1 MTQGGSGKE
10 KNGQRMHRPRLEAAQ
25 KPPYDGINGNGRP
38 LSRNFRKMN
47 TTLKDRLIRHLEDGH
62 YEPQSKSE
70 LARALNVD
78 SRQKQD
84 FRALVDQLE
93 EEGRLVR
100 LQKGRYALKRER
112 RNLVHGMIR
121 ILRSGKILF
130 LPKKEDPAAAA
141 MGWDLEAIP
150 ELELKPNH
158 LGTALDGDRVAVRVE
173 RKASRGRRNDR
184 RDRFARPDTGMKAR
198 VEEVTERARSR
209 WLGTFRAGKNKLGRV
224 LGDGIGSPASIELAE
239 KPAME
244 VLPGQLVS
252 VEPVSR
258 GEEKKAPRGKI
269 VEVLGYPDD
278 PHVDMESVIRKYD
291 LPVEFPSP
299 VLREV
304 ETLSKAPSPRELAR
318 REDWTDRTVITID
331 PASAK
336 DFDDAISIKATPQGW
351 TLAVH
356 IADVSHFVKPGSEL
370 DKEAL
375 RRGNSTYLPDRVLPM
390 LPPRLSDDLCSLRP
404 DVVRLTKVCE
414 MKFDK
419 KGKLLGA
426 RFADAF
432 IRSKA
437 RLTYQ
442 EAFTMMKGHDK
453 GEIPSMVREAWK
465 LASILRRNRY
475 AKGALDLDFPE
486 VRAVMDKDGR
496 VTDIITEEYDES
508 HQLIEECMLAANG
521 AVALTLKNKN
531 RPTIYR
537 VHEEPDSAKLFEFGQ
552 LCKLYGH
559 PVHDIGQRQYLNEL
573 MKSIKGTPDE
583 QLLKLALLKSLM
595 RARYDTEPLGHYGL
609 ATPNYCH
616 FTSPIRRYADLVV
629 HRSLDPLL
637 ANPPKGA
644 KGPGSVSRLE
654 EDAEHISETERTS
667 ASAEKDANRMK
678 LFEWLEGQ
686 CFAEHPEVH
695 DALIT
700 ETRPFGVMLEIPRLQ
715 IKGLIK
721 PDQLPGGRWVYEA
734 FANRWKSDHGTV
746 LCAGLRVPVIPV
758 KVDRDQQWA
767 DFTIA
772 SRGERREPEKTGASG
787 KKEKRF
793 TGRKRRPA
801 EGKKAPAKARG
812 KRP

>member
-1 MTQGGSGKE
+1 MMVPMGMGDTF
-10 KNGQRMHRPRLEAAQ
+10 
-25 KPPYDGINGNGRP
+25 
-38 LSRNFRKMN
+38 SRNFRKMN
-47 TTLKDRLIRHLEDGH
+47 HSLKDRLIRHMEDGR

-78 SRQKQD
+78 SRQKLD
-84 FRALVDQLE
+84 FRALVDQME
-93 EEGRLVR
+93 EEGKLVR

-130 LPKKEDPAAAA
+130 LPRKGDPAAAA
-141 MGWDLEAIP
+141 LGWDTEAIP
-150 ELELKPNH
+150 ELELKPNR

-173 RKASRGRRNDR
+173 RKAARGRRNIR
-184 RDRFARPDTGMKAR
+184 RDRFSSPDAGMKAR

-209 WLGTFRAGKNKLGRV
+209 WLGVFRTGKNKPGRV
-224 LGDGIGSPASIELAE
+224 LGDGVSSPSSIELAE

-252 VEPVSR
+252 VEPVTC

-269 VEVLGYPDD
+269 VEVLGYPDE
-278 PHVDMESVIRKYD
+278 PHVDMEAVIRKYG
-291 LPVEFPSP
+291 LSAEFPTS
-299 VLREV
+299 VLREL
-304 ETLSKAPSPRELAR
+304 ETLPQNPSPGELAR
-318 REDWTDRTVITID
+318 RENWTDRTVITID
-331 PASAK
+331 PASAR
-336 DFDDAISIKATPQGW
+336 DFDDAISITATPSGW

-356 IADVSHFVKPGSEL
+356 IADVSHFVRPGGAL
-370 DKEAL
+370 DGEAL

-414 MKFDK
+414 MKFDQ
-419 KGKLLGA
+419 KGKMLRA

-442 EAFTMMKGHDK
+442 EAFAMLKGNDK
-453 GEIPSMVREAWK
+453 GEVPSTVREAWN

-496 VTDIITEEYDES
+496 VTGIITEEYDES
-508 HQLIEECMLAANG
+508 HQLIEECMLAANE
-521 AVALTLKNKN
+521 AVALALKNGN

-537 VHEEPDSAKLFEFGQ
+537 VHEEPDSSKLFEFGQ
-552 LCKLYGH
+552 LCKLYGY

-573 MKSIKGTPDE
+573 MKSIKGSPDE

-629 HRSLDPLL
+629 HRSLNPLL

-644 KGPGSVSRLE
+644 KGAGSAGRLE
-654 EDAEHISETERTS
+654 EDAEHISETERIS

-686 CFAEHPEVH
+686 CYTEHPEVH
-695 DALIT
+695 EALVT
-700 ETRPFGVMLEIPRLQ
+700 ETRHFGVLLEIPRLQ
-715 IKGLIK
+715 IKGLVK
-721 PDQLPGGRWVYEA
+721 PDKLPGGRWVYEA
-734 FANRWKSDHGTV
+734 FASRWKNDHGSV

-758 KVDRDQQWA
+758 KVDREQQWA
-767 DFTIA
+767 DFAIV
-772 SRGERREPEKTGASG
+772 SREKPRQTGKTA
-787 KKEKRF
+787 F
-793 TGRKRRPA
+793 
-801 EGKKAPAKARG
+801 PAKQEKGTSGHGR
-812 KRP
+812 RNR

>member
-1 MTQGGSGKE
+1 MMVPMGMGDTF
-10 KNGQRMHRPRLEAAQ
+10 
-25 KPPYDGINGNGRP
+25 
-38 LSRNFRKMN
+38 SRNFRKMN
-47 TTLKDRLIRHLEDGH
+47 HSLKDRLIRHMEDGR

-78 SRQKQD
+78 SRQKLD
-84 FRALVDQLE
+84 FRALVDQMK
-93 EEGRLVR
+93 EEGKLVR

-130 LPKKEDPAAAA
+130 LPRKGDPAAAA
-141 MGWDLEAIP
+141 LGWDTEAVP
-150 ELELKPNH
+150 ELELKPNR

-173 RKASRGRRNDR
+173 RKAARGRRNIR
-184 RDRFARPDTGMKAR
+184 RDRFSSPDAGMKAR

-209 WLGTFRAGKNKLGRV
+209 WLGVFRTGKNKPGRV
-224 LGDGIGSPASIELAE
+224 LGDGVSSPSSIELAE

-252 VEPVSR
+252 VEPVPC

-269 VEVLGYPDD
+269 VEVLGYPDE
-278 PHVDMESVIRKYD
+278 PHVDMEAVIRKYG
-291 LPVEFPSP
+291 LSAEFPAS
-299 VLREV
+299 VLREL
-304 ETLSKAPSPRELAR
+304 ETLPQNPSPGELAR
-318 REDWTDRTVITID
+318 RENWTDRTVITID
-331 PASAK
+331 PASAR
-336 DFDDAISIKATPQGW
+336 DFDDAISITATPSGW

-356 IADVSHFVKPGSEL
+356 IADVSHFVRPGGAL
-370 DKEAL
+370 DGEAL

-414 MKFDK
+414 MKFDQ
-419 KGKLLGA
+419 KGKMLRA

-442 EAFTMMKGHDK
+442 EAFAMLKGNDK
-453 GEIPSMVREAWK
+453 GEVPSTVREAWN

-496 VTDIITEEYDES
+496 VTGIITEEYDES
-508 HQLIEECMLAANG
+508 HQLIEECMLAANE
-521 AVALTLKNKN
+521 AVALALKNGN

-537 VHEEPDSAKLFEFGQ
+537 VHEEPDSSKLFEFGQ
-552 LCKLYGH
+552 LCKLYGY

-573 MKSIKGTPDE
+573 MKSIKGSPDE

-629 HRSLDPLL
+629 HRSLNPLL

-644 KGPGSVSRLE
+644 KGAGSAGRLE
-654 EDAEHISETERTS
+654 EDAEHISETERIS

-686 CFAEHPEVH
+686 CYTEHPEVH
-695 DALIT
+695 EALVT
-700 ETRPFGVMLEIPRLQ
+700 ETRHFGVLLEIPRLQ
-715 IKGLIK
+715 IKGLVK
-721 PDQLPGGRWVYEA
+721 PDKLPGGRWVYEA
-734 FANRWKSDHGTV
+734 FASRWKNDHGSV

-758 KVDRDQQWA
+758 KVDREQQWA
-767 DFTIA
+767 DFAIV
-772 SRGERREPEKTGASG
+772 SREKPRQTGKTA
-787 KKEKRF
+787 F
-793 TGRKRRPA
+793 
-801 EGKKAPAKARG
+801 PAKQEKGTSGHGR
-812 KRP
+812 RNR

>member
-1 MTQGGSGKE
+1 MGMGDTF
-10 KNGQRMHRPRLEAAQ
+10 
-25 KPPYDGINGNGRP
+25 
-38 LSRNFRKMN
+38 SRNFRKMN
-47 TTLKDRLIRHLEDGH
+47 HSLKDRLIRHMEDGR

-78 SRQKQD
+78 SRQKLD
-84 FRALVDQLE
+84 FRALVDQME
-93 EEGRLVR
+93 EEGKLVR

-130 LPKKEDPAAAA
+130 LPRKGDPAAAA
-141 MGWDLEAIP
+141 LGWDTEAIP
-150 ELELKPNH
+150 ELELKPNR

-173 RKASRGRRNDR
+173 RKAARGRRNIR
-184 RDRFARPDTGMKAR
+184 RDRFSSPDAGMKAR

-209 WLGTFRAGKNKLGRV
+209 WLGVFRTGKNKPGRV
-224 LGDGIGSPASIELAE
+224 LGDGVSSPSSIELAE

-252 VEPVSR
+252 VEPVTC

-269 VEVLGYPDD
+269 VEVLGYPDE
-278 PHVDMESVIRKYD
+278 PHVDMEAVIRKYG
-291 LPVEFPSP
+291 LSAEFPAS
-299 VLREV
+299 VLREL
-304 ETLSKAPSPRELAR
+304 ETLPQNPSPGELAR
-318 REDWTDRTVITID
+318 RENWTDRTVITID
-331 PASAK
+331 PASAR
-336 DFDDAISIKATPQGW
+336 DFDDAISITATPSGW

-356 IADVSHFVKPGSEL
+356 IADVSHFVRPGGAL
-370 DKEAL
+370 DGEAL

-414 MKFDK
+414 MKFDQ
-419 KGKLLGA
+419 KGKMLRA

-442 EAFTMMKGHDK
+442 EAFAMLKGNDK
-453 GEIPSMVREAWK
+453 GEVPSTVREAWN

-496 VTDIITEEYDES
+496 VTGIITEEYDES
-508 HQLIEECMLAANG
+508 HQLIEECMLAANE
-521 AVALTLKNKN
+521 AVALALKNGN

-537 VHEEPDSAKLFEFGQ
+537 VHEEPDSSKLFEFGQ

-573 MKSIKGTPDE
+573 MKSIKGSPDE

-629 HRSLDPLL
+629 HRSLNPLL

-644 KGPGSVSRLE
+644 KGAGSAGRLE
-654 EDAEHISETERTS
+654 EDAEHISETERIS

-686 CFAEHPEVH
+686 CYTEHPEVH
-695 DALIT
+695 EALVT
-700 ETRPFGVMLEIPRLQ
+700 ETRHFGVLLEIPRLQ
-715 IKGLIK
+715 IKGLVK
-721 PDQLPGGRWVYEA
+721 PDKLPGGRWVYEA
-734 FANRWKSDHGTV
+734 FASRWKNDHGSV

-758 KVDRDQQWA
+758 KVDREQQWA
-767 DFTIA
+767 DFAIV
-772 SRGERREPEKTGASG
+772 SREKPRQTGKTA
-787 KKEKRF
+787 F
-793 TGRKRRPA
+793 
-801 EGKKAPAKARG
+801 PAKQEKGISGRG
-812 KRP
+812 RRNR

>member
-1 MTQGGSGKE
+1 MGMGDTF
-10 KNGQRMHRPRLEAAQ
+10 
-25 KPPYDGINGNGRP
+25 
-38 LSRNFRKMN
+38 SRNFRKMN
-47 TTLKDRLIRHLEDGH
+47 HSLKDRLIRHMEDGR

-78 SRQKQD
+78 SRQKLD
-84 FRALVDQLE
+84 FRALVDQME
-93 EEGRLVR
+93 EEGKLVR

-130 LPKKEDPAAAA
+130 LPRKGDPAAAA
-141 MGWDLEAIP
+141 LGWDTEAIP
-150 ELELKPNH
+150 ELELKPNR

-173 RKASRGRRNDR
+173 RKAARGRRNIR
-184 RDRFARPDTGMKAR
+184 RDRFSSPDAGMKAR

-209 WLGTFRAGKNKLGRV
+209 WLGVFRTGKNKPGRV
-224 LGDGIGSPASIELAE
+224 LGDGVSSPSSIELAE

-252 VEPVSR
+252 VEPVTC

-269 VEVLGYPDD
+269 VEVLGYPDE
-278 PHVDMESVIRKYD
+278 PHVDMEAVIRKYG
-291 LPVEFPSP
+291 LSAEFPAS
-299 VLREV
+299 VLREL
-304 ETLSKAPSPRELAR
+304 ETLPQNPSPGELAR
-318 REDWTDRTVITID
+318 RENWTDRTVITID
-331 PASAK
+331 PAGAR
-336 DFDDAISIKATPQGW
+336 DFDDAISITATPSGW

-356 IADVSHFVKPGSEL
+356 IADVSHFVRPGGAL
-370 DKEAL
+370 DGEAL

-414 MKFDK
+414 MKFDQ
-419 KGKLLGA
+419 KGKMLRA

-442 EAFTMMKGHDK
+442 EAFAMLKGNDK
-453 GEIPSMVREAWK
+453 GEVPSTVREAWN

-496 VTDIITEEYDES
+496 VTGIITEEYDES
-508 HQLIEECMLAANG
+508 HQLIEECMLAANE
-521 AVALTLKNKN
+521 AVALALKNGN

-537 VHEEPDSAKLFEFGQ
+537 VHEEPDSSKLFEFGQ

-573 MKSIKGTPDE
+573 MKSIKGSPDE

-629 HRSLDPLL
+629 HRSLNPLL

-644 KGPGSVSRLE
+644 KGAGSAGRLE
-654 EDAEHISETERTS
+654 EDAEHISETERIS

-686 CFAEHPEVH
+686 CYTEHPEVH
-695 DALIT
+695 EALVT
-700 ETRPFGVMLEIPRLQ
+700 ETRHFGVLLEIPRLQ
-715 IKGLIK
+715 IKGLVK
-721 PDQLPGGRWVYEA
+721 PDKLPGGRWVYEA
-734 FANRWKSDHGTV
+734 FASRWKNDHGSV

-758 KVDRDQQWA
+758 KVDREQQWA
-767 DFTIA
+767 DFAIV
-772 SRGERREPEKTGASG
+772 SREKPRQTGKTA
-787 KKEKRF
+787 F
-793 TGRKRRPA
+793 
-801 EGKKAPAKARG
+801 PAKQEKGTSGHGR
-812 KRP
+812 RNR

>member
-1 MTQGGSGKE
+1 MMVPMGMGDTF
-10 KNGQRMHRPRLEAAQ
+10 
-25 KPPYDGINGNGRP
+25 
-38 LSRNFRKMN
+38 SRNFRKMN
-47 TTLKDRLIRHLEDGH
+47 HSLKDRLIRHMEDGR

-78 SRQKQD
+78 SRQKLD
-84 FRALVDQLE
+84 FRALVDQME
-93 EEGRLVR
+93 EEGKLVR

-130 LPKKEDPAAAA
+130 LPRKGDPAAAA
-141 MGWDLEAIP
+141 LGWDTEAIP
-150 ELELKPNH
+150 ELELKPNR

-173 RKASRGRRNDR
+173 RKAARGRRNIR
-184 RDRFARPDTGMKAR
+184 RDRFSSPDAGMKAR

-209 WLGTFRAGKNKLGRV
+209 WLGVFRTGKNKPGRV
-224 LGDGIGSPASIELAE
+224 LGDGVSSPSSIELAE

-252 VEPVSR
+252 VEPVTC
-258 GEEKKAPRGKI
+258 GEEKKATRGKI
-269 VEVLGYPDD
+269 VEVLGYPDE
-278 PHVDMESVIRKYD
+278 PHVDMEAVIRKYG
-291 LPVEFPSP
+291 LSAEFPAS
-299 VLREV
+299 VLREL
-304 ETLSKAPSPRELAR
+304 ETLPQNPSPGELAR
-318 REDWTDRTVITID
+318 RENWTDRTVITID
-331 PASAK
+331 PASAR
-336 DFDDAISIKATPQGW
+336 DFDDAISITATPSGW

-356 IADVSHFVKPGSEL
+356 IADVSHFVRPGGAL
-370 DKEAL
+370 DGEAL

-414 MKFDK
+414 MKFDQ
-419 KGKLLGA
+419 KGKMLRA

-442 EAFTMMKGHDK
+442 EAFAMLKGNDK
-453 GEIPSMVREAWK
+453 GEVPSTVREAWN

-496 VTDIITEEYDES
+496 VTGIITEEYDES
-508 HQLIEECMLAANG
+508 HQLIEECMLAANE
-521 AVALTLKNKN
+521 AVALALKNGN

-537 VHEEPDSAKLFEFGQ
+537 VHEEPDSSKLFEFGQ

-573 MKSIKGTPDE
+573 MKSIKGSPDE

-629 HRSLDPLL
+629 HRSLNPLL
-637 ANPPKGA
+637 ANPPKGS
-644 KGPGSVSRLE
+644 KGAGSAGRLE
-654 EDAEHISETERTS
+654 EDAEHISETERIS

-686 CFAEHPEVH
+686 CYTEHPEVH
-695 DALIT
+695 EALVT
-700 ETRPFGVMLEIPRLQ
+700 ETRHFGVLLEIPRLQ
-715 IKGLIK
+715 IKGLVK
-721 PDQLPGGRWVYEA
+721 PDKLPGGRWVYEA
-734 FANRWKSDHGTV
+734 FASRWKNDHGSV

-758 KVDRDQQWA
+758 KVDREQQWA
-767 DFTIA
+767 DFAIV
-772 SRGERREPEKTGASG
+772 SREKPRQTGKTA
-787 KKEKRF
+787 F
-793 TGRKRRPA
+793 
-801 EGKKAPAKARG
+801 PAKQEKGTSGHGR
-812 KRP
+812 RNR

>member
-1 MTQGGSGKE
+1 MMVPMGMGDTF
-10 KNGQRMHRPRLEAAQ
+10 
-25 KPPYDGINGNGRP
+25 
-38 LSRNFRKMN
+38 SRNFRKMN
-47 TTLKDRLIRHLEDGH
+47 HSLKDRLIRHMEDGR

-78 SRQKQD
+78 SRQKLD
-84 FRALVDQLE
+84 FRALVDQME
-93 EEGRLVR
+93 EEGKLVR

-130 LPKKEDPAAAA
+130 LPRKGDPAAAA
-141 MGWDLEAIP
+141 LGWDTEAIP
-150 ELELKPNH
+150 ELELKPNR

-173 RKASRGRRNDR
+173 RKAARGRRNIR
-184 RDRFARPDTGMKAR
+184 RDRFSSPDAGMKAR

-209 WLGTFRAGKNKLGRV
+209 WLGVFRTGKNKPGRV
-224 LGDGIGSPASIELAE
+224 LGDGVSSPSSIELAE

-252 VEPVSR
+252 VEPVTC

-269 VEVLGYPDD
+269 VEVLGYPDE
-278 PHVDMESVIRKYD
+278 PHVDMEAVIRKYG
-291 LPVEFPSP
+291 LSAEFPAS
-299 VLREV
+299 VLREL
-304 ETLSKAPSPRELAR
+304 ETLPQNPSPGELAR
-318 REDWTDRTVITID
+318 RENWTDRTVITID
-331 PASAK
+331 PASAR
-336 DFDDAISIKATPQGW
+336 DFDDAISITATPSGW

-356 IADVSHFVKPGSEL
+356 IADVSHFVRPGGAL
-370 DKEAL
+370 DGEAL

-414 MKFDK
+414 MKFDQ
-419 KGKLLGA
+419 KGKMLRA

-442 EAFTMMKGHDK
+442 EAFAMLKGNDK
-453 GEIPSMVREAWK
+453 GEVPSTVREAWN

-496 VTDIITEEYDES
+496 VTGIITEEYDES
-508 HQLIEECMLAANG
+508 HQLIEECMLAANE
-521 AVALTLKNKN
+521 AVALALKNGN

-537 VHEEPDSAKLFEFGQ
+537 VHEEPDSSKLFEFGQ
-552 LCKLYGH
+552 LCKLYGY

-573 MKSIKGTPDE
+573 MKSIKGSPDE

-616 FTSPIRRYADLVV
+616 FTRPIRRYADLVV
-629 HRSLDPLL
+629 HRSLNPLL

-644 KGPGSVSRLE
+644 KGAGSAGRLE
-654 EDAEHISETERTS
+654 EDAEHISETERIS

-686 CFAEHPEVH
+686 CYTEHPEVH
-695 DALIT
+695 EALVT
-700 ETRPFGVMLEIPRLQ
+700 ETRHFGVLLEIPRLQ
-715 IKGLIK
+715 IKGLVK
-721 PDQLPGGRWVYEA
+721 PDKLPGGRWVYEA
-734 FANRWKSDHGTV
+734 FASRWKNDHGSV

-758 KVDRDQQWA
+758 KVDREQQWA
-767 DFTIA
+767 DFAIV
-772 SRGERREPEKTGASG
+772 SREKPRQTGKTA
-787 KKEKRF
+787 F
-793 TGRKRRPA
+793 
-801 EGKKAPAKARG
+801 PAKQEKGTSGHGR
-812 KRP
+812 RNR

>member
-1 MTQGGSGKE
+1 MMVSMGMGDTF
-10 KNGQRMHRPRLEAAQ
+10 
-25 KPPYDGINGNGRP
+25 
-38 LSRNFRKMN
+38 SRNFRKMN
-47 TTLKDRLIRHLEDGH
+47 HSLKDRLIRHMEDGR

-78 SRQKQD
+78 SRQKLD
-84 FRALVDQLE
+84 FRALVDQME
-93 EEGRLVR
+93 EEGKLVR

-130 LPKKEDPAAAA
+130 LPRKGDPAAAA
-141 MGWDLEAIP
+141 LGWDTEAIP
-150 ELELKPNH
+150 ELELKPNR
-158 LGTALDGDRVAVRVE
+158 LGTALDGDRVTVRVE
-173 RKASRGRRNDR
+173 RKAARGRRNIR
-184 RDRFARPDTGMKAR
+184 RDRFSSPDAGMKAR

-209 WLGTFRAGKNKLGRV
+209 WLGVFRTGKNKPGRV
-224 LGDGIGSPASIELAE
+224 LGDGVSSPSSIELAE

-252 VEPVSR
+252 VEPVTC

-269 VEVLGYPDD
+269 VEVLGYPDE
-278 PHVDMESVIRKYD
+278 PHVDMEAVIRKYG
-291 LPVEFPSP
+291 LSAECPAS
-299 VLREV
+299 VLREL
-304 ETLSKAPSPRELAR
+304 ETLPQNPSPGELAR

-331 PASAK
+331 PASAR
-336 DFDDAISIKATPQGW
+336 DFDDAISITATPSGW

-356 IADVSHFVKPGSEL
+356 IADVSHFVRPGGAL
-370 DKEAL
+370 DGEAL

-414 MKFDK
+414 MKFDQ
-419 KGKLLGA
+419 KGKMLRA

-442 EAFTMMKGHDK
+442 EAFAMLKGNDK
-453 GEIPSMVREAWK
+453 GEVPSTVREAWN

-496 VTDIITEEYDES
+496 VTGIITEEYDES
-508 HQLIEECMLAANG
+508 HQLIEECMLAANE
-521 AVALTLKNKN
+521 AVALALKNGN

-537 VHEEPDSAKLFEFGQ
+537 VHEEPDSSKLFEFGQ
-552 LCKLYGH
+552 LCKLYGY

-573 MKSIKGTPDE
+573 MKSIKGSPDE

-629 HRSLDPLL
+629 HRSLNPLL

-644 KGPGSVSRLE
+644 KGAGSAGRLE
-654 EDAEHISETERTS
+654 EDAEHISETERIS

-686 CFAEHPEVH
+686 CYTEHPEVH
-695 DALIT
+695 EALVT
-700 ETRPFGVMLEIPRLQ
+700 ETRHFGVLLEIPRLQ
-715 IKGLIK
+715 IKGLVK
-721 PDQLPGGRWVYEA
+721 PDKLPGGRWVYEA
-734 FANRWKSDHGTV
+734 FASRWKNDHGSV

-758 KVDRDQQWA
+758 KVDREQQWA
-767 DFTIA
+767 DFSIV
-772 SRGERREPEKTGASG
+772 SREKPRQTGKTA
-787 KKEKRF
+787 F
-793 TGRKRRPA
+793 
-801 EGKKAPAKARG
+801 PAKQEKGTSGHGR
-812 KRP
+812 RNR

>member
-1 MTQGGSGKE
+1 MMVPMGMGDTF
-10 KNGQRMHRPRLEAAQ
+10 
-25 KPPYDGINGNGRP
+25 
-38 LSRNFRKMN
+38 SRNFRKMN
-47 TTLKDRLIRHLEDGH
+47 HSLKDRLIRHMEDGR

-78 SRQKQD
+78 SRQKLD
-84 FRALVDQLE
+84 FRALVDQME
-93 EEGRLVR
+93 EEGKLVR

-130 LPKKEDPAAAA
+130 LPRKGDPAAAA
-141 MGWDLEAIP
+141 LGWDTEAIP
-150 ELELKPNH
+150 ELELKPNR

-173 RKASRGRRNDR
+173 RKATRGRRNIR
-184 RDRFARPDTGMKAR
+184 RDRFSSPDAGMKAR

-209 WLGTFRAGKNKLGRV
+209 WLGVFRTGKNKPGRV
-224 LGDGIGSPASIELAE
+224 LGDGVSSPSSIELAE

-252 VEPVSR
+252 VEPVTC

-269 VEVLGYPDD
+269 VEVLGYPDE
-278 PHVDMESVIRKYD
+278 PHVDMEAVIRKYG
-291 LPVEFPSP
+291 LSAEFPAS
-299 VLREV
+299 VLREL
-304 ETLSKAPSPRELAR
+304 ETLPQNPSPGELAR
-318 REDWTDRTVITID
+318 RENWTDRTVITID
-331 PASAK
+331 PASAR
-336 DFDDAISIKATPQGW
+336 DFDDAISITATPSGW

-356 IADVSHFVKPGSEL
+356 IADVSHFVRPGGAL
-370 DKEAL
+370 DGEAL

-414 MKFDK
+414 MKFDQ
-419 KGKLLGA
+419 KGKMLRA

-442 EAFTMMKGHDK
+442 EAFAMLKGNDK
-453 GEIPSMVREAWK
+453 GEVPSTVREAWN

-496 VTDIITEEYDES
+496 VTGIITEEYDES
-508 HQLIEECMLAANG
+508 HQLIEECMLAANE
-521 AVALTLKNKN
+521 AVALALKNGN

-537 VHEEPDSAKLFEFGQ
+537 VHEEPDSSKLFEFGQ

-573 MKSIKGTPDE
+573 MKSIKGSPDE

-629 HRSLDPLL
+629 HRSLNPLL
-637 ANPPKGA
+637 ANPPKGS
-644 KGPGSVSRLE
+644 KGAGSAGRLE
-654 EDAEHISETERTS
+654 EDAEHISETERIS

-686 CFAEHPEVH
+686 CYTEHPEVH
-695 DALIT
+695 EALVT
-700 ETRPFGVMLEIPRLQ
+700 ETRHFGVLLEIPRLQ
-715 IKGLIK
+715 IKGLVK
-721 PDQLPGGRWVYEA
+721 PDKLPGGRWVYEA
-734 FANRWKSDHGTV
+734 FASRWKNDHGSV

-758 KVDRDQQWA
+758 KVDREQQWA
-767 DFTIA
+767 DFAIV
-772 SRGERREPEKTGASG
+772 SREKPRQTGKTA
-787 KKEKRF
+787 F
-793 TGRKRRPA
+793 
-801 EGKKAPAKARG
+801 PAKQEKGTSGHGR
-812 KRP
+812 RNR

>member
-1 MTQGGSGKE
+1 MMVSMGMGDTF
-10 KNGQRMHRPRLEAAQ
+10 
-25 KPPYDGINGNGRP
+25 
-38 LSRNFRKMN
+38 SRNFRKMN
-47 TTLKDRLIRHLEDGH
+47 HSLKDRLIRHMEDGR

-78 SRQKQD
+78 SRQKLD
-84 FRALVDQLE
+84 FRALVDQME
-93 EEGRLVR
+93 EEGKLVR

-130 LPKKEDPAAAA
+130 LPRKGDPAAAA
-141 MGWDLEAIP
+141 LGWDTEAIP
-150 ELELKPNH
+150 ELELKPNR
-158 LGTALDGDRVAVRVE
+158 LGNALDGDRVAVRVE
-173 RKASRGRRNDR
+173 RKAARGRRNIR
-184 RDRFARPDTGMKAR
+184 RDRFSSPDAGMKAR

-209 WLGTFRAGKNKLGRV
+209 WLGVFRTGKNKPGRV
-224 LGDGIGSPASIELAE
+224 LGDGVSSPSSIELAE

-252 VEPVSR
+252 VEPVTC

-269 VEVLGYPDD
+269 VEVLGYPDE
-278 PHVDMESVIRKYD
+278 PHVDMEAVIRKYG
-291 LPVEFPSP
+291 LSAEFPAS
-299 VLREV
+299 VLREL
-304 ETLSKAPSPRELAR
+304 ETLPQNPSPGELAR
-318 REDWTDRTVITID
+318 RENWTDRTVITID
-331 PASAK
+331 PASAR
-336 DFDDAISIKATPQGW
+336 DFDDAISITATPSGW

-356 IADVSHFVKPGSEL
+356 IADVSHFVRPGGAL
-370 DKEAL
+370 DGEAL

-414 MKFDK
+414 MKFDQ
-419 KGKLLGA
+419 KGKMLRA

-442 EAFTMMKGHDK
+442 EAFAMLKGNDK
-453 GEIPSMVREAWK
+453 GEVPSTVREAWN

-496 VTDIITEEYDES
+496 VTGIITEEYDES
-508 HQLIEECMLAANG
+508 HQLIEECMLAANE
-521 AVALTLKNKN
+521 AVALALKNGN

-537 VHEEPDSAKLFEFGQ
+537 VHEEPDSSKLFEFGQ
-552 LCKLYGH
+552 LCKLYGY

-573 MKSIKGTPDE
+573 MKSIKGSPDE

-629 HRSLDPLL
+629 HRSLNPLL
-637 ANPPKGA
+637 ANPPKGS
-644 KGPGSVSRLE
+644 KGAGSAGRLE
-654 EDAEHISETERTS
+654 EDAEHISETERIS

-686 CFAEHPEVH
+686 CYTEHPEVH
-695 DALIT
+695 EALVT
-700 ETRPFGVMLEIPRLQ
+700 ETRHFGVLLEIPRLQ
-715 IKGLIK
+715 IKGLVK
-721 PDQLPGGRWVYEA
+721 PDKLPGGRWVYEA
-734 FANRWKSDHGTV
+734 FASRWKNDHGSV

-758 KVDRDQQWA
+758 KVDREQQWA
-767 DFTIA
+767 DFAIV
-772 SRGERREPEKTGASG
+772 SREKPRQTGKTA
-787 KKEKRF
+787 F
-793 TGRKRRPA
+793 
-801 EGKKAPAKARG
+801 PAKQEKGTSGHGR
-812 KRP
+812 RNR

>member
-1 MTQGGSGKE
+1 MMVPMGMGDTF
-10 KNGQRMHRPRLEAAQ
+10 
-25 KPPYDGINGNGRP
+25 
-38 LSRNFRKMN
+38 SRNFRKMN
-47 TTLKDRLIRHLEDGH
+47 HSLKDRLIRHMEDGR

-78 SRQKQD
+78 SRQKLD
-84 FRALVDQLE
+84 FRALVDQME
-93 EEGRLVR
+93 EEGKLVR

-130 LPKKEDPAAAA
+130 LPRKGDPAAAA
-141 MGWDLEAIP
+141 LGWDTEAIP
-150 ELELKPNH
+150 ELELKPNR

-173 RKASRGRRNDR
+173 RKAARGRRNIR
-184 RDRFARPDTGMKAR
+184 RDRFSSPDAGMKAR

-209 WLGTFRAGKNKLGRV
+209 WLGVFRTGKNKPGRV
-224 LGDGIGSPASIELAE
+224 LGDGVSSPSSIELAE

-252 VEPVSR
+252 VEPVTC

-269 VEVLGYPDD
+269 VEVLGYPDE
-278 PHVDMESVIRKYD
+278 PHVDMEAVIRKYG
-291 LPVEFPSP
+291 LSAEFPAS
-299 VLREV
+299 VLREL
-304 ETLSKAPSPRELAR
+304 ETLPQNPSPGELAR
-318 REDWTDRTVITID
+318 RENWTDRTVITID
-331 PASAK
+331 PASAR
-336 DFDDAISIKATPQGW
+336 DFDDAISITATPSGW

-356 IADVSHFVKPGSEL
+356 IADVSHFVKPGGSL
-370 DKEAL
+370 DGEAL

-419 KGKLLGA
+419 KGKMLRA

-442 EAFTMMKGHDK
+442 EAFAMLKGNDK
-453 GEIPSMVREAWK
+453 GEVPSTVREAWN

-496 VTDIITEEYDES
+496 VTGIITEEYDES
-508 HQLIEECMLAANG
+508 HQLIEECMLAANE
-521 AVALTLKNKN
+521 AVALALKNGN

-537 VHEEPDSAKLFEFGQ
+537 VHEEPDSSKLFEFGQ
-552 LCKLYGH
+552 LCKLYGY

-573 MKSIKGTPDE
+573 MKSIKGSPDE

-629 HRSLDPLL
+629 HRSLNPLL

-644 KGPGSVSRLE
+644 KGAGSAGRLE
-654 EDAEHISETERTS
+654 EDAEHISETERIS

-686 CFAEHPEVH
+686 CYTEHPEVH
-695 DALIT
+695 EALVT
-700 ETRPFGVMLEIPRLQ
+700 ETRHFGVLLEIPRLQ
-715 IKGLIK
+715 IKGLVK
-721 PDQLPGGRWVYEA
+721 PDKLPGGRWVYEA
-734 FANRWKSDHGTV
+734 FASRWKNDHGSV

-758 KVDRDQQWA
+758 KVDREQQWA
-767 DFTIA
+767 DFAIV
-772 SRGERREPEKTGASG
+772 SREKPRQTGKTA
-787 KKEKRF
+787 F
-793 TGRKRRPA
+793 
-801 EGKKAPAKARG
+801 PAKQEKGISGRG
-812 KRP
+812 RRNR

>member
-1 MTQGGSGKE
+1 MMVPMGMGDTF
-10 KNGQRMHRPRLEAAQ
+10 
-25 KPPYDGINGNGRP
+25 
-38 LSRNFRKMN
+38 SRNFRKMN
-47 TTLKDRLIRHLEDGH
+47 HSLKDRLIRHMEDGR

-78 SRQKQD
+78 SRQKLD
-84 FRALVDQLE
+84 FRALVDQME
-93 EEGRLVR
+93 EEGKLVR

-130 LPKKEDPAAAA
+130 LPRKGDPAAAA
-141 MGWDLEAIP
+141 LGWDTEAIP
-150 ELELKPNH
+150 ELELKPNR

-173 RKASRGRRNDR
+173 RKAARGRRNIR
-184 RDRFARPDTGMKAR
+184 RDRFSSPDAGMKAR

-209 WLGTFRAGKNKLGRV
+209 WLGVFRTGKNKPGRV
-224 LGDGIGSPASIELAE
+224 LGDGVSSPSSIELAE

-252 VEPVSR
+252 VEPVTC

-269 VEVLGYPDD
+269 VEVLGYPDE
-278 PHVDMESVIRKYD
+278 PHVDMEAVIRKYG
-291 LPVEFPSP
+291 LSAEFPAS
-299 VLREV
+299 VLRKL
-304 ETLSKAPSPRELAR
+304 ETLPQNPSPGELAR
-318 REDWTDRTVITID
+318 RENWTDRTVITID
-331 PASAK
+331 PASAR
-336 DFDDAISIKATPQGW
+336 DFDDAISITATPSGW

-356 IADVSHFVKPGSEL
+356 IADVSHFVRPGGAL
-370 DKEAL
+370 DGEAL

-414 MKFDK
+414 MKFDQ
-419 KGKLLGA
+419 KGKMLRA

-442 EAFTMMKGHDK
+442 EAFAMLKGNDK
-453 GEIPSMVREAWK
+453 GEVPSTVREAWN

-496 VTDIITEEYDES
+496 VTGIITEEYDES
-508 HQLIEECMLAANG
+508 HQLIEECMLAANE
-521 AVALTLKNKN
+521 AVALALKNGN

-537 VHEEPDSAKLFEFGQ
+537 VHEEPDSSKLFEFGQ
-552 LCKLYGH
+552 LCKLYGY

-573 MKSIKGTPDE
+573 MKSIKGSPDE

-629 HRSLDPLL
+629 HRSLNPLL

-644 KGPGSVSRLE
+644 KGAGSAGRLE
-654 EDAEHISETERTS
+654 EDAEHISETERIS

-686 CFAEHPEVH
+686 CYTEHPEVH
-695 DALIT
+695 EALVT
-700 ETRPFGVMLEIPRLQ
+700 ETRHFGVLLEIPRLQ
-715 IKGLIK
+715 IKGLVK
-721 PDQLPGGRWVYEA
+721 PDKLPGGRWVYEA
-734 FANRWKSDHGTV
+734 FASRWKNDHGSV

-758 KVDRDQQWA
+758 KVDREQQWA
-767 DFTIA
+767 DFAIV
-772 SRGERREPEKTGASG
+772 SREKPRQTGKTA
-787 KKEKRF
+787 F
-793 TGRKRRPA
+793 
-801 EGKKAPAKARG
+801 PAKQEKGTSGHGR
-812 KRP
+812 RNR

>member
-1 MTQGGSGKE
+1 MMVSMGMGDTF
-10 KNGQRMHRPRLEAAQ
+10 
-25 KPPYDGINGNGRP
+25 
-38 LSRNFRKMN
+38 SRNFRKMN
-47 TTLKDRLIRHLEDGH
+47 HSLKDRLIRHMEDGR

-78 SRQKQD
+78 SRQKLD
-84 FRALVDQLE
+84 FRALVDQME
-93 EEGRLVR
+93 EEGKLVR

-130 LPKKEDPAAAA
+130 LPRKGDPAAAA
-141 MGWDLEAIP
+141 LGWDTEAIP
-150 ELELKPNH
+150 ELELKPNR

-173 RKASRGRRNDR
+173 RKAARGRRNIR
-184 RDRFARPDTGMKAR
+184 RDRFSSPDAGMKAR

-209 WLGTFRAGKNKLGRV
+209 WLGVFRTGKNKPGRV
-224 LGDGIGSPASIELAE
+224 LGDGVSSPSSIELAE

-252 VEPVSR
+252 VEPVTC

-269 VEVLGYPDD
+269 VEVLGYPDE
-278 PHVDMESVIRKYD
+278 PHVDMEAVIRKYG
-291 LPVEFPSP
+291 LSAEFPAS
-299 VLREV
+299 VLREL
-304 ETLSKAPSPRELAR
+304 ETLTQNPSPGELAR
-318 REDWTDRTVITID
+318 RENWTDRTVITID
-331 PASAK
+331 PASAR
-336 DFDDAISIKATPQGW
+336 DFDDAISITATPSGW

-356 IADVSHFVKPGSEL
+356 IADVSHFVRPGGAL
-370 DKEAL
+370 DGEAL

-414 MKFDK
+414 MKFDQ
-419 KGKLLGA
+419 KGKMLRA

-442 EAFTMMKGHDK
+442 EAFAMLKGNDK
-453 GEIPSMVREAWK
+453 GEVPSTVREAWN

-486 VRAVMDKDGR
+486 VRAVMNKDGR
-496 VTDIITEEYDES
+496 VTGIITEEYDES
-508 HQLIEECMLAANG
+508 HQLIEECMLAANE
-521 AVALTLKNKN
+521 AVALALKNGN

-537 VHEEPDSAKLFEFGQ
+537 VHEEPDSSKLFEFGQ

-573 MKSIKGTPDE
+573 MKSIKGSPDE

-629 HRSLDPLL
+629 HRSLNPLL
-637 ANPPKGA
+637 ANPPKGS
-644 KGPGSVSRLE
+644 KGAGSAGRLE
-654 EDAEHISETERTS
+654 EDAEHISETERIS

-686 CFAEHPEVH
+686 CYTEHPEVH
-695 DALIT
+695 EALVT
-700 ETRPFGVMLEIPRLQ
+700 ETRHFGVLLEIPRLQ
-715 IKGLIK
+715 IKGLVK
-721 PDQLPGGRWVYEA
+721 PDKLPGGRWVYEA
-734 FANRWKSDHGTV
+734 FASRWKNDHGSV

-758 KVDRDQQWA
+758 KVDREQQWA
-767 DFTIA
+767 DFAIV
-772 SRGERREPEKTGASG
+772 SREKPRQTGKTA
-787 KKEKRF
+787 F
-793 TGRKRRPA
+793 
-801 EGKKAPAKARG
+801 PAKQEKGTSGHGR
-812 KRP
+812 RNR

>member
-1 MTQGGSGKE
+1 MMVSMGMGDTF
-10 KNGQRMHRPRLEAAQ
+10 
-25 KPPYDGINGNGRP
+25 
-38 LSRNFRKMN
+38 SRNFRKMN
-47 TTLKDRLIRHLEDGH
+47 HSLKDRLIRHMEDGR

-78 SRQKQD
+78 SRQKLD
-84 FRALVDQLE
+84 FRALVDQME
-93 EEGRLVR
+93 EEGKLVR

-130 LPKKEDPAAAA
+130 LPRKGDPAAAA
-141 MGWDLEAIP
+141 LGWDTEAIP
-150 ELELKPNH
+150 ELELKPNR
-158 LGTALDGDRVAVRVE
+158 LGTALDGDRVTVRVE
-173 RKASRGRRNDR
+173 RKAARGRRNIR
-184 RDRFARPDTGMKAR
+184 RDRFSSPDAGMKAR

-209 WLGTFRAGKNKLGRV
+209 WLGVFRTGKNKPGRV
-224 LGDGIGSPASIELAE
+224 LGDGVSSPSSIELAE

-252 VEPVSR
+252 VEPVTC

-269 VEVLGYPDD
+269 VEVLGYPDE
-278 PHVDMESVIRKYD
+278 PHVDMEAVIRKYG
-291 LPVEFPSP
+291 LSAEFPAS
-299 VLREV
+299 VLREL
-304 ETLSKAPSPRELAR
+304 ETLPQNPSPGELAR
-318 REDWTDRTVITID
+318 RENWTDRTVITID
-331 PASAK
+331 PASAR
-336 DFDDAISIKATPQGW
+336 DFDDAISITATPSGW

-356 IADVSHFVKPGSEL
+356 IADVSHFVRPGGAL
-370 DKEAL
+370 DGEAL

-414 MKFDK
+414 MKFDQ
-419 KGKLLGA
+419 KGKMLRA

-442 EAFTMMKGHDK
+442 EAFAMLKGNDK
-453 GEIPSMVREAWK
+453 GEVPSTVREAWN

-496 VTDIITEEYDES
+496 VTGIITEEYDES
-508 HQLIEECMLAANG
+508 HQLIEECMLAANE
-521 AVALTLKNKN
+521 AVALALKNGN

-552 LCKLYGH
+552 LCRLYGH

-573 MKSIKGTPDE
+573 MKSIKGSPDE

-629 HRSLDPLL
+629 HRSLNPLL

-644 KGPGSVSRLE
+644 KGAGSAGRLE
-654 EDAEHISETERTS
+654 EDAEHISETERIS

-678 LFEWLEGQ
+678 LFEWLEGK
-686 CFAEHPEVH
+686 CYTEHPEVH
-695 DALIT
+695 EALVT
-700 ETRPFGVMLEIPRLQ
+700 ETRHFGVLLEIPRLQ
-715 IKGLIK
+715 IKGLVK
-721 PDQLPGGRWVYEA
+721 PDKLPGGRWVYEA
-734 FANRWKSDHGTV
+734 FASRWKNDHGSV

-758 KVDRDQQWA
+758 KVDREQQWA
-767 DFTIA
+767 DFAIV
-772 SRGERREPEKTGASG
+772 SREKPRQTGKTA
-787 KKEKRF
+787 F
-793 TGRKRRPA
+793 
-801 EGKKAPAKARG
+801 PAKQEKGTSGHGR
-812 KRP
+812 RNR

>member
-1 MTQGGSGKE
+1 MMVSMGMGDTF
-10 KNGQRMHRPRLEAAQ
+10 
-25 KPPYDGINGNGRP
+25 
-38 LSRNFRKMN
+38 SRNFRKMN
-47 TTLKDRLIRHLEDGH
+47 HSLKDRLIRHMEDGR

-78 SRQKQD
+78 SRQKLD
-84 FRALVDQLE
+84 FRALVDQME
-93 EEGRLVR
+93 EEGKLVR

-130 LPKKEDPAAAA
+130 LPRKGDPAAAA
-141 MGWDLEAIP
+141 LGWDTEAIP
-150 ELELKPNH
+150 ELELKPNR
-158 LGTALDGDRVAVRVE
+158 LGNALDGDRVAVRVE
-173 RKASRGRRNDR
+173 RKAARGRRNIR
-184 RDRFARPDTGMKAR
+184 RDRFSSPDAGMKAR

-209 WLGTFRAGKNKLGRV
+209 WLGVFRTGKNKPGRV
-224 LGDGIGSPASIELAE
+224 LGDGVSSPSSIELAE

-252 VEPVSR
+252 VEPVTC

-269 VEVLGYPDD
+269 VEVLGYPDE
-278 PHVDMESVIRKYD
+278 PHVDMEAVIRKYG
-291 LPVEFPSP
+291 LSAEFPAS
-299 VLREV
+299 VLREL
-304 ETLSKAPSPRELAR
+304 ETLPQNPSPGELAR
-318 REDWTDRTVITID
+318 RENWTDRTVITID
-331 PASAK
+331 PASAR
-336 DFDDAISIKATPQGW
+336 DFDDAISITATPSGW

-356 IADVSHFVKPGSEL
+356 IADVSHFVRPGGAL
-370 DKEAL
+370 DGEAL
-375 RRGNSTYLPDRVLPM
+375 RRGNSTYLPDRVLPI

-414 MKFDK
+414 MKFDQ
-419 KGKLLGA
+419 KGKMLRA

-442 EAFTMMKGHDK
+442 EAFAMLKGNDK
-453 GEIPSMVREAWK
+453 GEVPSTVREAWN

-496 VTDIITEEYDES
+496 VTGIITEEYDES
-508 HQLIEECMLAANG
+508 HQLIEECMLAANE
-521 AVALTLKNKN
+521 AVALALKNGN

-537 VHEEPDSAKLFEFGQ
+537 VHEEPDSSKLFEFGQ
-552 LCKLYGH
+552 LCKLYGY

-573 MKSIKGTPDE
+573 MKSIKGSPDE

-629 HRSLDPLL
+629 HRSLNPLL

-644 KGPGSVSRLE
+644 KGAGSAGRLE
-654 EDAEHISETERTS
+654 EDAEHISETERIS

-686 CFAEHPEVH
+686 CYTEHPEVH
-695 DALIT
+695 EALVT
-700 ETRPFGVMLEIPRLQ
+700 ETRHFGVLLEIPRFQ
-715 IKGLIK
+715 IKGLVK
-721 PDQLPGGRWVYEA
+721 PDKLPGGRWVYEA
-734 FANRWKSDHGTV
+734 FASRWKNDHGSV

-758 KVDRDQQWA
+758 KVDREQQWA
-767 DFTIA
+767 DFAIV
-772 SRGERREPEKTGASG
+772 SREKPRQTGKTA
-787 KKEKRF
+787 F
-793 TGRKRRPA
+793 
-801 EGKKAPAKARG
+801 PAKQEKGTSGHGR
-812 KRP
+812 RNR

>member
-1 MTQGGSGKE
+1 MG
-10 KNGQRMHRPRLEAAQ
+10 M
-25 KPPYDGINGNGRP
+25 GNSF
-38 LSRNFRKMN
+38 SRNFRKMN
-47 TTLKDRLIRHLEDGH
+47 NSLKDRLIRHMEDGH

-78 SRQKQD
+78 SRQKLD
-84 FRALVDQLE
+84 FRALVDQME
-93 EEGRLVR
+93 EEGKLVR

-130 LPKKEDPAAAA
+130 LPRKEDPAATAL
-141 MGWDLEAIP
+141 GWDTEAVP

-173 RKASRGRRNDR
+173 RKAARGRRNIR
-184 RDRFARPDTGMKAR
+184 RNRFSSPDADMKAR

-209 WLGTFRAGKNKLGRV
+209 WLGVFRTGKNKPGRV
-224 LGDGIGSPASIELAE
+224 LGDGVSSPSSIELAE

-252 VEPVSR
+252 VEPITC

-269 VEVLGYPDD
+269 VEVLGYPDE
-278 PHVDMESVIRKYD
+278 PHVDMEAVIRKYG
-291 LPVEFPSP
+291 LSVEFPAS
-299 VLREV
+299 VLREL
-304 ETLSKAPSPRELAR
+304 ETLPQTPSPGELAR

-331 PASAK
+331 PASAR
-336 DFDDAISIKATPQGW
+336 DFDDAISITATPSGW

-356 IADVSHFVKPGSEL
+356 IADVSHFVKPGGSL
-370 DKEAL
+370 DGEAL
-375 RRGNSTYLPDRVLPM
+375 RRGNSTYLPDRVLLM

-419 KGKLLGA
+419 KGKMLRA

-442 EAFTMMKGHDK
+442 EAFAMLKGNDK
-453 GEIPSMVREAWK
+453 GEVPSTVREAWN

-496 VTDIITEEYDES
+496 VTGIITEEYDES
-508 HQLIEECMLAANG
+508 HQLIEECMLAANE
-521 AVALTLKNKN
+521 AVALALKNGN

-552 LCKLYGH
+552 LCRLYGH

-573 MKSIKGTPDE
+573 MKSIKGSPDE

-629 HRSLDPLL
+629 HRSLNPLL

-644 KGPGSVSRLE
+644 KGAGSTGRLE
-654 EDAEHISETERTS
+654 EDAEHISETERIS

-686 CFAEHPEVH
+686 CYADHPEVH
-695 DALIT
+695 EALVT
-700 ETRPFGVMLEIPRLQ
+700 ETRHFGVLLEIPRLQ
-715 IKGLIK
+715 IKGLVK
-721 PDQLPGGRWVYEA
+721 SDKLPGGRWVYEA
-734 FANRWKSDHGTV
+734 FASRWQNDHGSV

-758 KVDRDQQWA
+758 KVDREQQWA
-767 DFTIA
+767 DFAIV
-772 SRGERREPEKTGASG
+772 SREKPRQTGKTA
-787 KKEKRF
+787 F
-793 TGRKRRPA
+793 
-801 EGKKAPAKARG
+801 PAKQEKGISGRG
-812 KRP
+812 RRNR

>member
-1 MTQGGSGKE
+1 MMVPMGMGDTF
-10 KNGQRMHRPRLEAAQ
+10 
-25 KPPYDGINGNGRP
+25 
-38 LSRNFRKMN
+38 SRNFRKMN
-47 TTLKDRLIRHLEDGH
+47 HSLKDRLIRHMEDGR

-78 SRQKQD
+78 SRQKLD
-84 FRALVDQLE
+84 FRALVDQME
-93 EEGRLVR
+93 EEGKLVR

-130 LPKKEDPAAAA
+130 LPRKGDPAAAA
-141 MGWDLEAIP
+141 LGWDTEAIP
-150 ELELKPNH
+150 ELELKPNR

-173 RKASRGRRNDR
+173 RKTAKGRRNIR
-184 RDRFARPDTGMKAR
+184 RDRFSSPDAGMKAR

-209 WLGTFRAGKNKLGRV
+209 WLGVFRTGKNKPGRV
-224 LGDGIGSPASIELAE
+224 LGDGVSSPSSIELAE

-252 VEPVSR
+252 VEPVTC

-269 VEVLGYPDD
+269 VEVLGYPDE
-278 PHVDMESVIRKYD
+278 PHVDMEAVIRKYG
-291 LPVEFPSP
+291 LSAEFPAS
-299 VLREV
+299 VLREL
-304 ETLSKAPSPRELAR
+304 ETLPQNPSPGELAR
-318 REDWTDRTVITID
+318 RENWTDRTVITID
-331 PASAK
+331 PASAR
-336 DFDDAISIKATPQGW
+336 DFDDAISITATPSGW

-356 IADVSHFVKPGSEL
+356 IADVSHFVRPGGAL
-370 DKEAL
+370 DGEAL

-414 MKFDK
+414 MKFDQ
-419 KGKLLGA
+419 KGKMLRA

-442 EAFTMMKGHDK
+442 EAFAMLKGNDK
-453 GEIPSMVREAWK
+453 GEVPSTVREAWN

-496 VTDIITEEYDES
+496 VTGIITEEYDES
-508 HQLIEECMLAANG
+508 HQLIEECMLAANE
-521 AVALTLKNKN
+521 AVALALKNGN

-552 LCKLYGH
+552 LCRLYGH
-559 PVHDIGQRQYLNEL
+559 PVHDIDQRQYLNEL
-573 MKSIKGTPDE
+573 MKSIKGSPDE

-629 HRSLDPLL
+629 HRSLNPLL

-644 KGPGSVSRLE
+644 KGAGSAGRLE
-654 EDAEHISETERTS
+654 EDAEHISETERIS

-686 CFAEHPEVH
+686 CYTEHPEVH
-695 DALIT
+695 EALVT
-700 ETRPFGVMLEIPRLQ
+700 ETRHFGVLLEIPRLQ
-715 IKGLIK
+715 IKGLVK
-721 PDQLPGGRWVYEA
+721 PDKLPGGRWVYEA
-734 FANRWKSDHGTV
+734 FASRWKNDHGSV

-758 KVDRDQQWA
+758 KVDREQQWA
-767 DFTIA
+767 DFAIV
-772 SRGERREPEKTGASG
+772 SREKPRQTGKTA
-787 KKEKRF
+787 F
-793 TGRKRRPA
+793 
-801 EGKKAPAKARG
+801 PAKQEKGTSGHGR
-812 KRP
+812 RNR

>member
-1 MTQGGSGKE
+1 MMVPMEMGDTF
-10 KNGQRMHRPRLEAAQ
+10 
-25 KPPYDGINGNGRP
+25 
-38 LSRNFRKMN
+38 SRNFRKMN
-47 TTLKDRLIRHLEDGH
+47 HSLKDRLIRHMEDGR

-78 SRQKQD
+78 SRQKLD
-84 FRALVDQLE
+84 FRALVDQME
-93 EEGRLVR
+93 EEGKLVR

-130 LPKKEDPAAAA
+130 LPRKGDPAAAA
-141 MGWDLEAIP
+141 LGWDTEAIP
-150 ELELKPNH
+150 ELELKPNR
-158 LGTALDGDRVAVRVE
+158 LGNALDGDRVAVRVE
-173 RKASRGRRNDR
+173 RKAARGRRNIR
-184 RDRFARPDTGMKAR
+184 RDRFSSPDAGMKAR

-209 WLGTFRAGKNKLGRV
+209 WLGVFRTGKNKPGRV
-224 LGDGIGSPASIELAE
+224 LGDGVSSPSSIELAE

-252 VEPVSR
+252 VEPVTC

-269 VEVLGYPDD
+269 VEVLGYPDE
-278 PHVDMESVIRKYD
+278 PHVDMEAVIRKYG
-291 LPVEFPSP
+291 LSAEFPAS
-299 VLREV
+299 VLREL
-304 ETLSKAPSPRELAR
+304 ETLPQNPSPGELAR
-318 REDWTDRTVITID
+318 RENWTDRTVITID
-331 PASAK
+331 PASAR
-336 DFDDAISIKATPQGW
+336 DFDDAISITATPSGW

-356 IADVSHFVKPGSEL
+356 IADVSHFVRPGGAL
-370 DKEAL
+370 DGEAL

-414 MKFDK
+414 MKFDQ
-419 KGKLLGA
+419 KGKMLRA

-442 EAFTMMKGHDK
+442 EAFAMLKGNDK
-453 GEIPSMVREAWK
+453 GEVPSTVREAWN

-496 VTDIITEEYDES
+496 VTGIITEEYDES
-508 HQLIEECMLAANG
+508 HQLIEECMLAANE
-521 AVALTLKNKN
+521 AVALALKNGN

-537 VHEEPDSAKLFEFGQ
+537 VHEEPDSSKLFEFGQ
-552 LCKLYGH
+552 LCKLYGY

-573 MKSIKGTPDE
+573 MKSIKGSPDE

-616 FTSPIRRYADLVV
+616 FTSPIRRYAGLVV
-629 HRSLDPLL
+629 HRSLNPLL

-644 KGPGSVSRLE
+644 KGAGSAGRLE
-654 EDAEHISETERTS
+654 EDAEHISETERIS

-686 CFAEHPEVH
+686 CYTEHPEVH
-695 DALIT
+695 EALVT
-700 ETRPFGVMLEIPRLQ
+700 ETRHFGVLLEIPRLQ
-715 IKGLIK
+715 IKGLVK
-721 PDQLPGGRWVYEA
+721 PDKLPGGRWVYEA
-734 FANRWKSDHGTV
+734 FASRWKNDHGSV

-758 KVDRDQQWA
+758 KVDREQQWA
-767 DFTIA
+767 DFAIV
-772 SRGERREPEKTGASG
+772 SREKPRQTGKTA
-787 KKEKRF
+787 F
-793 TGRKRRPA
+793 
-801 EGKKAPAKARG
+801 PAKQEKGTSGHGR
-812 KRP
+812 RNR

>member
-1 MTQGGSGKE
+1 MMVPMGMGDTF
-10 KNGQRMHRPRLEAAQ
+10 
-25 KPPYDGINGNGRP
+25 
-38 LSRNFRKMN
+38 SRNFRKMN
-47 TTLKDRLIRHLEDGH
+47 HSLKDRLIRHMEDGR

-78 SRQKQD
+78 SRQKLD
-84 FRALVDQLE
+84 FRALVDQME
-93 EEGRLVR
+93 EEGKLVR

-130 LPKKEDPAAAA
+130 LPRKGDPAAAA
-141 MGWDLEAIP
+141 LGWDTEAIP
-150 ELELKPNH
+150 ELELKPNR

-173 RKASRGRRNDR
+173 RKAARGRRNIR
-184 RDRFARPDTGMKAR
+184 RDRFSSPDAGMKAR

-209 WLGTFRAGKNKLGRV
+209 WLGVFRTGKNKPGRV
-224 LGDGIGSPASIELAE
+224 LGDGVSSPSSIELAE

-252 VEPVSR
+252 VEPVTC

-269 VEVLGYPDD
+269 VEVLGYPDE
-278 PHVDMESVIRKYD
+278 PHVDMEAVIRKYG
-291 LPVEFPSP
+291 LSAEFPAS
-299 VLREV
+299 VLREL
-304 ETLSKAPSPRELAR
+304 ETLPQNPSPGELAR
-318 REDWTDRTVITID
+318 RENWTDRTVITID
-331 PASAK
+331 PASAR
-336 DFDDAISIKATPQGW
+336 DFDDAISITATPSGW

-356 IADVSHFVKPGSEL
+356 IADVSHFVRPGGAL
-370 DKEAL
+370 DGEAL

-414 MKFDK
+414 MKFDQ
-419 KGKLLGA
+419 KGKMLRA

-442 EAFTMMKGHDK
+442 EAFAMLKGNDK
-453 GEIPSMVREAWK
+453 GEVPSTVREAWN

-496 VTDIITEEYDES
+496 VTGIITEEYDES
-508 HQLIEECMLAANG
+508 HQLIEECMLAANE
-521 AVALTLKNKN
+521 AVALALKNGN

-537 VHEEPDSAKLFEFGQ
+537 VHEEPDCSKLFEFGQ
-552 LCKLYGH
+552 LCKFYGY

-573 MKSIKGTPDE
+573 MKSIKGSPDE

-629 HRSLDPLL
+629 HRSLNPLL

-644 KGPGSVSRLE
+644 KGAGSAGRLE
-654 EDAEHISETERTS
+654 EDAEHISETERIS

-686 CFAEHPEVH
+686 CYTEHPEVH
-695 DALIT
+695 EALVT
-700 ETRPFGVMLEIPRLQ
+700 ETRHFGVLLEIPRLQ
-715 IKGLIK
+715 IKGLVK
-721 PDQLPGGRWVYEA
+721 PDKLPGGRWVYEA
-734 FANRWKSDHGTV
+734 FASRWKNDHGSV

-758 KVDRDQQWA
+758 KVDREQQWA
-767 DFTIA
+767 DFAIV
-772 SRGERREPEKTGASG
+772 SREKPRQTGKTA
-787 KKEKRF
+787 F
-793 TGRKRRPA
+793 
-801 EGKKAPAKARG
+801 PAKQEKGTSGHGR
-812 KRP
+812 RNR

>member
-1 MTQGGSGKE
+1 MMVSMGMGDTF
-10 KNGQRMHRPRLEAAQ
+10 
-25 KPPYDGINGNGRP
+25 
-38 LSRNFRKMN
+38 SRNFRKMN
-47 TTLKDRLIRHLEDGH
+47 HSLKDRLIRHMEDGR

-78 SRQKQD
+78 SRQKLD
-84 FRALVDQLE
+84 FRALVDQME
-93 EEGRLVR
+93 EEGKLVR

-130 LPKKEDPAAAA
+130 LPRKGDPAAAA
-141 MGWDLEAIP
+141 LGWDTEAIP
-150 ELELKPNH
+150 ELELKPNR
-158 LGTALDGDRVAVRVE
+158 LGTALDGDRVTVRVE
-173 RKASRGRRNDR
+173 RKAARGRRNIR
-184 RDRFARPDTGMKAR
+184 RDRFSSPDAGMKAR

-209 WLGTFRAGKNKLGRV
+209 WLGVFRTGKNKPGRV
-224 LGDGIGSPASIELAE
+224 LGDGVSSPSSIELAE

-252 VEPVSR
+252 VEPVTC

-269 VEVLGYPDD
+269 VEVLGYPDE
-278 PHVDMESVIRKYD
+278 PHVDMEAVIRKYG
-291 LPVEFPSP
+291 LSAEFPAS
-299 VLREV
+299 VLREL
-304 ETLSKAPSPRELAR
+304 ETLPQNPSPGELAR

-331 PASAK
+331 PASAR
-336 DFDDAISIKATPQGW
+336 DFDDAISITATPSGW

-356 IADVSHFVKPGSEL
+356 IADVSHFVRPGGAL
-370 DKEAL
+370 DGEAL

-414 MKFDK
+414 MKFDQ
-419 KGKLLGA
+419 KGKMLRA

-442 EAFTMMKGHDK
+442 EAFAMLKGNDK
-453 GEIPSMVREAWK
+453 GEVPSTVREAWN

-496 VTDIITEEYDES
+496 VTGIITEEYDES
-508 HQLIEECMLAANG
+508 HQLIEECMLAANE
-521 AVALTLKNKN
+521 AVALALKNGN

-537 VHEEPDSAKLFEFGQ
+537 VHEEPDSSKLFEFGQ
-552 LCKLYGH
+552 LCKLYGY

-573 MKSIKGTPDE
+573 MKSIKGSPDE

-616 FTSPIRRYADLVV
+616 FTSPTRRYADLVV
-629 HRSLDPLL
+629 HRSLNPLL

-644 KGPGSVSRLE
+644 KGAGSAGRLE
-654 EDAEHISETERTS
+654 EDAEHISETERIS

-686 CFAEHPEVH
+686 CYTEHPEVH
-695 DALIT
+695 EALVT
-700 ETRPFGVMLEIPRLQ
+700 ETRHFGVLLEIPRLQ
-715 IKGLIK
+715 IKGLVK
-721 PDQLPGGRWVYEA
+721 PDKLPGGRWVYEA
-734 FANRWKSDHGTV
+734 FASRWKNDHGSV

-758 KVDRDQQWA
+758 KVDREQQWA
-767 DFTIA
+767 DFSIV
-772 SRGERREPEKTGASG
+772 SREKPRQTGKTA
-787 KKEKRF
+787 F
-793 TGRKRRPA
+793 
-801 EGKKAPAKARG
+801 PAKQEKGTSGHGR
-812 KRP
+812 RNR

>member
-1 MTQGGSGKE
+1 MMVPMGMGDTF
-10 KNGQRMHRPRLEAAQ
+10 
-25 KPPYDGINGNGRP
+25 
-38 LSRNFRKMN
+38 SRNFRKMN
-47 TTLKDRLIRHLEDGH
+47 HSLKDRLIRHMEDGR

-78 SRQKQD
+78 SRQKLD
-84 FRALVDQLE
+84 FRALVDQME
-93 EEGRLVR
+93 EEGKLVR

-130 LPKKEDPAAAA
+130 LPRKGDPAAAA
-141 MGWDLEAIP
+141 LGWDTEAIP
-150 ELELKPNH
+150 ELELKPNR

-173 RKASRGRRNDR
+173 RKAARGRRNIR
-184 RDRFARPDTGMKAR
+184 RDRFSSPDAGMKAR

-209 WLGTFRAGKNKLGRV
+209 WLGVFRTGKNKPGRV
-224 LGDGIGSPASIELAE
+224 LGDGVSSPSSIELAE

-252 VEPVSR
+252 VEPVTC

-269 VEVLGYPDD
+269 VEVLGYPDE
-278 PHVDMESVIRKYD
+278 PHVDMEAVIRKYG
-291 LPVEFPSP
+291 LSAEFPAS
-299 VLREV
+299 VLREL
-304 ETLSKAPSPRELAR
+304 ETLPQNPSPGELAR
-318 REDWTDRTVITID
+318 RENWTDRTVITID
-331 PASAK
+331 PASAR
-336 DFDDAISIKATPQGW
+336 DFDDAISITATPSGW

-356 IADVSHFVKPGSEL
+356 IADVSHFVRPGGAL
-370 DKEAL
+370 DGEAL

-414 MKFDK
+414 MKFDQ
-419 KGKLLGA
+419 KGKMLRA

-442 EAFTMMKGHDK
+442 EAFAMLKGNDK
-453 GEIPSMVREAWK
+453 GEVPSTVREAWN

-475 AKGALDLDFPE
+475 AKGALDLDFSE

-496 VTDIITEEYDES
+496 VTGIITEEYDES
-508 HQLIEECMLAANG
+508 HQLIEECMLAANE
-521 AVALTLKNKN
+521 AVALALKNGN

-537 VHEEPDSAKLFEFGQ
+537 VHEEPDSSKLFEFGQ
-552 LCKLYGH
+552 LCKLYGY

-573 MKSIKGTPDE
+573 MKSIKGSPDE

-629 HRSLDPLL
+629 HRSLNPLL

-644 KGPGSVSRLE
+644 KGAGSAGRLE
-654 EDAEHISETERTS
+654 EDAEHISETERIS

-686 CFAEHPEVH
+686 CYTEHPEVH
-695 DALIT
+695 EALVT
-700 ETRPFGVMLEIPRLQ
+700 ETRHFGVLLEIPRLQ
-715 IKGLIK
+715 IKGLVK
-721 PDQLPGGRWVYEA
+721 PDKLPGGRWVYEA
-734 FANRWKSDHGTV
+734 FASRWKNDHGSV

-758 KVDRDQQWA
+758 KVDREQQWA
-767 DFTIA
+767 DFAIV
-772 SRGERREPEKTGASG
+772 SREKPRQTGKTA
-787 KKEKRF
+787 F
-793 TGRKRRPA
+793 
-801 EGKKAPAKARG
+801 PAKQEKGTSGHGR
-812 KRP
+812 RNR

>member
-1 MTQGGSGKE
+1 MMVPMGMGDTF
-10 KNGQRMHRPRLEAAQ
+10 
-25 KPPYDGINGNGRP
+25 
-38 LSRNFRKMN
+38 SRNFRKMN
-47 TTLKDRLIRHLEDGH
+47 HSLKDRLIRHMEDGR

-78 SRQKQD
+78 SRQKLD
-84 FRALVDQLE
+84 FRALVDQME
-93 EEGRLVR
+93 EEGKLVR

-130 LPKKEDPAAAA
+130 LPRKGDPAAAA
-141 MGWDLEAIP
+141 LGWDTEAIP
-150 ELELKPNH
+150 ELELKPNR

-173 RKASRGRRNDR
+173 RKAARGRRNIR
-184 RDRFARPDTGMKAR
+184 RDRFSSPDAGMKAR

-209 WLGTFRAGKNKLGRV
+209 WLGVFRTGKNKPGRV
-224 LGDGIGSPASIELAE
+224 LGDGVSSPSSIELAE
-239 KPAME
+239 IPDME

-252 VEPVSR
+252 VEPVTC

-269 VEVLGYPDD
+269 VEVLGYPDE
-278 PHVDMESVIRKYD
+278 PHVDMEAVIRKYG
-291 LPVEFPSP
+291 LSAEFPAS
-299 VLREV
+299 VLREL
-304 ETLSKAPSPRELAR
+304 ETLPQNPSPGELAR
-318 REDWTDRTVITID
+318 RENWTDRTVITID
-331 PASAK
+331 PASAR
-336 DFDDAISIKATPQGW
+336 DFDDAISITATPSGW

-356 IADVSHFVKPGSEL
+356 IADVSHFVRPGGAL
-370 DKEAL
+370 DGEAL

-414 MKFDK
+414 MKFDQ
-419 KGKLLGA
+419 KGKMLRA

-442 EAFTMMKGHDK
+442 EAFAMLKGNDK
-453 GEIPSMVREAWK
+453 GEVPSTVREAWN

-496 VTDIITEEYDES
+496 VTGIITEEYDES
-508 HQLIEECMLAANG
+508 HQLIEECMLAANE
-521 AVALTLKNKN
+521 AVALALKNGN

-537 VHEEPDSAKLFEFGQ
+537 VHEEPDSSKLFEFGQ

-573 MKSIKGTPDE
+573 MKSIKGSPDE

-629 HRSLDPLL
+629 HRSLNPLL
-637 ANPPKGA
+637 ANPPKGS
-644 KGPGSVSRLE
+644 KGAGSAGRLE
-654 EDAEHISETERTS
+654 EDAEHISETERIS

-686 CFAEHPEVH
+686 CYTEHPEVH
-695 DALIT
+695 EALVT
-700 ETRPFGVMLEIPRLQ
+700 ETRHFGVLLEIPRLQ
-715 IKGLIK
+715 IKGLVK
-721 PDQLPGGRWVYEA
+721 PDKLPGGRWVYEA
-734 FANRWKSDHGTV
+734 FASRWKNDHGSV

-758 KVDRDQQWA
+758 KVDREQQWA
-767 DFTIA
+767 DFAIV
-772 SRGERREPEKTGASG
+772 SREKPRQTGKTA
-787 KKEKRF
+787 F
-793 TGRKRRPA
+793 
-801 EGKKAPAKARG
+801 PAKQEKGTSGHGR
-812 KRP
+812 RNR

>member
-1 MTQGGSGKE
+1 MMVSMGMGDTF
-10 KNGQRMHRPRLEAAQ
+10 
-25 KPPYDGINGNGRP
+25 
-38 LSRNFRKMN
+38 SRNFRKMN
-47 TTLKDRLIRHLEDGH
+47 HSLKDRLIRHMEDGR

-70 LARALNVD
+70 LARALNLD
-78 SRQKQD
+78 SRQKLD
-84 FRALVDQLE
+84 FRALVDQME
-93 EEGRLVR
+93 EEGKLVR

-130 LPKKEDPAAAA
+130 LPRKGDPAAAA
-141 MGWDLEAIP
+141 LGWDTEAIP
-150 ELELKPNH
+150 ELELKPNR

-173 RKASRGRRNDR
+173 RKAARGRRNIR
-184 RDRFARPDTGMKAR
+184 RDRFSSPDAGMKAR

-209 WLGTFRAGKNKLGRV
+209 WLGVFRTGKNKPGRV
-224 LGDGIGSPASIELAE
+224 LGDGVSSPSSIELAE

-252 VEPVSR
+252 VEPVTC

-269 VEVLGYPDD
+269 VEVLGYPDE
-278 PHVDMESVIRKYD
+278 PHVDMEAVIRKYG
-291 LPVEFPSP
+291 LSAEFPAS
-299 VLREV
+299 VLREL
-304 ETLSKAPSPRELAR
+304 ETLPQNPSLGELAR
-318 REDWTDRTVITID
+318 RENWTDRTVITID
-331 PASAK
+331 PASAR
-336 DFDDAISIKATPQGW
+336 DFDDAISITATPSGW

-356 IADVSHFVKPGSEL
+356 IADVSHFVRPGGAL
-370 DKEAL
+370 DGEAL

-414 MKFDK
+414 MKFDQ
-419 KGKLLGA
+419 KGKMLRA

-442 EAFTMMKGHDK
+442 EAFAMLKGNDK
-453 GEIPSMVREAWK
+453 GEVPSTVREAWN

-496 VTDIITEEYDES
+496 VTGIITEEYDES
-508 HQLIEECMLAANG
+508 HQLIEECMLAANE
-521 AVALTLKNKN
+521 AVALALKNGN

-537 VHEEPDSAKLFEFGQ
+537 VHEEPDSSKLFEFGQ

-573 MKSIKGTPDE
+573 MKSIKGSPDE

-629 HRSLDPLL
+629 HRSLNPLL

-644 KGPGSVSRLE
+644 KGAGSAGRLE
-654 EDAEHISETERTS
+654 EDAEHISETERIS

-686 CFAEHPEVH
+686 CYTEHPEVH
-695 DALIT
+695 EALVT
-700 ETRPFGVMLEIPRLQ
+700 ETRHFGVLLEIPRLQ
-715 IKGLIK
+715 IKGLVK
-721 PDQLPGGRWVYEA
+721 PDKLPGGRWVYEA
-734 FANRWKSDHGTV
+734 FASRWKNDHGSV

-758 KVDRDQQWA
+758 KVDREQQWA
-767 DFTIA
+767 DFAIV
-772 SRGERREPEKTGASG
+772 SREKPRQTGKTA
-787 KKEKRF
+787 F
-793 TGRKRRPA
+793 
-801 EGKKAPAKARG
+801 PAKQEKGTSGHGR
-812 KRP
+812 RNR

>member
-1 MTQGGSGKE
+1 MMVSMGMGDTF
-10 KNGQRMHRPRLEAAQ
+10 
-25 KPPYDGINGNGRP
+25 
-38 LSRNFRKMN
+38 SRNFRKMN
-47 TTLKDRLIRHLEDGH
+47 HSLKDRLIRHMEDGR

-78 SRQKQD
+78 SRQKLD
-84 FRALVDQLE
+84 FRALVDQME
-93 EEGRLVR
+93 EEGKLVR

-130 LPKKEDPAAAA
+130 LPRKGDPAAAA
-141 MGWDLEAIP
+141 LGWDTEAIP
-150 ELELKPNH
+150 ELELKPNR
-158 LGTALDGDRVAVRVE
+158 LGTALDGDRVTVRVE
-173 RKASRGRRNDR
+173 RKAARGRRNIR
-184 RDRFARPDTGMKAR
+184 RDRFSSPDAGMKAR

-209 WLGTFRAGKNKLGRV
+209 WLGVFRTGKNKPGRV
-224 LGDGIGSPASIELAE
+224 LGDGVSSPSSIELAE

-252 VEPVSR
+252 VEPVTC

-269 VEVLGYPDD
+269 VEVLGYPDE
-278 PHVDMESVIRKYD
+278 PHVDMEAVIRKYG
-291 LPVEFPSP
+291 LSAEFPAS
-299 VLREV
+299 VLREL
-304 ETLSKAPSPRELAR
+304 ETLPQNPSPGELAR
-318 REDWTDRTVITID
+318 RENWTDRTVITID
-331 PASAK
+331 PASAR
-336 DFDDAISIKATPQGW
+336 DFDDAISITATPSGW

-356 IADVSHFVKPGSEL
+356 IADVSHFVRPGGAL
-370 DKEAL
+370 DREAL

-414 MKFDK
+414 MKFDQ
-419 KGKLLGA
+419 KGKMLRA

-442 EAFTMMKGHDK
+442 EAFAMLKGNDK
-453 GEIPSMVREAWK
+453 GEVPSTVREAWN

-496 VTDIITEEYDES
+496 VTGIITEEYDES
-508 HQLIEECMLAANG
+508 HQLIEECMLAANE
-521 AVALTLKNKN
+521 AVALALKNGN

-552 LCKLYGH
+552 LCRLYGH

-573 MKSIKGTPDE
+573 MKSIKGSPDE

-629 HRSLDPLL
+629 HRSLNPLL

-644 KGPGSVSRLE
+644 KGAGSAGRLE
-654 EDAEHISETERTS
+654 EDAEHISETERIS

-686 CFAEHPEVH
+686 CYTEHPEVH
-695 DALIT
+695 EALVT
-700 ETRPFGVMLEIPRLQ
+700 ETRHFGVLLEIPRLQ
-715 IKGLIK
+715 IKGLVK
-721 PDQLPGGRWVYEA
+721 PDKLPGGRWVYEA
-734 FANRWKSDHGTV
+734 FASRWKNDHGSV

-758 KVDRDQQWA
+758 KVDREQQWA
-767 DFTIA
+767 DFAIV
-772 SRGERREPEKTGASG
+772 SREKPRQTGKTA
-787 KKEKRF
+787 F
-793 TGRKRRPA
+793 
-801 EGKKAPAKARG
+801 PAKQEKGTSGHGR
-812 KRP
+812 RNR

>member
-1 MTQGGSGKE
+1 MMVPMGMGDTF
-10 KNGQRMHRPRLEAAQ
+10 
-25 KPPYDGINGNGRP
+25 
-38 LSRNFRKMN
+38 SRNFRKMN
-47 TTLKDRLIRHLEDGH
+47 HSLKDRLIRHMEDGR

-78 SRQKQD
+78 SRQKLD
-84 FRALVDQLE
+84 FRALVDQME
-93 EEGRLVR
+93 EEGKLVR

-130 LPKKEDPAAAA
+130 LPRKGDPAAAA
-141 MGWDLEAIP
+141 LGWDTEAIP
-150 ELELKPNH
+150 ELELKPNR

-173 RKASRGRRNDR
+173 RKAARGRRNIR
-184 RDRFARPDTGMKAR
+184 RDRFSSPDAGMKAR

-209 WLGTFRAGKNKLGRV
+209 WLGVFRTGKNKPGRV
-224 LGDGIGSPASIELAE
+224 LGDGVSSPSSIELAE

-252 VEPVSR
+252 VEPVTC

-269 VEVLGYPDD
+269 VEVLGYPDE
-278 PHVDMESVIRKYD
+278 PHVDMEAVIRKYG
-291 LPVEFPSP
+291 LSAEFPAS
-299 VLREV
+299 VLREL
-304 ETLSKAPSPRELAR
+304 ETLPQNPSPGELAR
-318 REDWTDRTVITID
+318 RENWTDRTVITID
-331 PASAK
+331 PASAR
-336 DFDDAISIKATPQGW
+336 DFDDAISITATPSGW

-356 IADVSHFVKPGSEL
+356 IADVSHFVRPGGAL
-370 DKEAL
+370 DGEAL

-414 MKFDK
+414 MKFDQ
-419 KGKLLGA
+419 KGKMLRA

-442 EAFTMMKGHDK
+442 EAFAMLKGNDK
-453 GEIPSMVREAWK
+453 GEVPSTVREAWN

-496 VTDIITEEYDES
+496 VTGIITEEYDES
-508 HQLIEECMLAANG
+508 HQLIEECMLAANE
-521 AVALTLKNKN
+521 AVALALKNGN

-537 VHEEPDSAKLFEFGQ
+537 VHEEPDSSKLFEFGQ

-573 MKSIKGTPDE
+573 MKSIKGSPDE

-629 HRSLDPLL
+629 HRSLNPLL
-637 ANPPKGA
+637 ANPPKGS
-644 KGPGSVSRLE
+644 KGAGSAGRLE
-654 EDAEHISETERTS
+654 EDAEHISETERIS

-686 CFAEHPEVH
+686 CYTEHPEVH
-695 DALIT
+695 EALVT
-700 ETRPFGVMLEIPRLQ
+700 ETRHFGVLLEIPRLQ
-715 IKGLIK
+715 IKGLVK
-721 PDQLPGGRWVYEA
+721 PDKLPGGRWVYEA
-734 FANRWKSDHGTV
+734 FASRWKNDHGSV

-758 KVDRDQQWA
+758 KVDREQQWA
-767 DFTIA
+767 DFAIVL
-772 SRGERREPEKTGASG
+772 REKPRQTGKTA
-787 KKEKRF
+787 F
-793 TGRKRRPA
+793 
-801 EGKKAPAKARG
+801 PAKQEKGTSGHGR
-812 KRP
+812 RNR

>member
-1 MTQGGSGKE
+1 MGMGDTF
-10 KNGQRMHRPRLEAAQ
+10 
-25 KPPYDGINGNGRP
+25 
-38 LSRNFRKMN
+38 SRNFRKMN
-47 TTLKDRLIRHLEDGH
+47 HSLKDRLIRHMEDGR

-78 SRQKQD
+78 SRQKLD
-84 FRALVDQLE
+84 FRALVDQME
-93 EEGRLVR
+93 EEGKLVR

-130 LPKKEDPAAAA
+130 LPRKGDPAAAA
-141 MGWDLEAIP
+141 LGWDTEAIP
-150 ELELKPNH
+150 ELELKPNR

-173 RKASRGRRNDR
+173 RKAARGRRNIR
-184 RDRFARPDTGMKAR
+184 RDRFSSPDAGMKAR

-209 WLGTFRAGKNKLGRV
+209 WLGVFRTGKNKPGRV
-224 LGDGIGSPASIELAE
+224 LGDGVSSPSSIELAE

-252 VEPVSR
+252 VEPVTC

-269 VEVLGYPDD
+269 VEVLGYPDE
-278 PHVDMESVIRKYD
+278 PHVDMEAVIRKYG
-291 LPVEFPSP
+291 LSAEFPAS
-299 VLREV
+299 VLREL
-304 ETLSKAPSPRELAR
+304 ETLPQNPSPGELAL
-318 REDWTDRTVITID
+318 RENWTDRTVITID
-331 PASAK
+331 PASAR
-336 DFDDAISIKATPQGW
+336 DFDDAISITATPSGW

-356 IADVSHFVKPGSEL
+356 IADVSHFVRPGGAL
-370 DKEAL
+370 DGEAL

-414 MKFDK
+414 MKFDQ
-419 KGKLLGA
+419 KGKMLRA

-442 EAFTMMKGHDK
+442 EAFAMLKGNDK
-453 GEIPSMVREAWK
+453 GEVPSTVREAWN

-496 VTDIITEEYDES
+496 VTGIITEEYDES
-508 HQLIEECMLAANG
+508 HQLIEECMLAANE
-521 AVALTLKNKN
+521 AVALALKNGN

-537 VHEEPDSAKLFEFGQ
+537 VHEEPDSSKLFEFGQ
-552 LCKLYGH
+552 LCKLYGY

-573 MKSIKGTPDE
+573 MKSIKGSPDE

-629 HRSLDPLL
+629 HRSLNPLL

-644 KGPGSVSRLE
+644 KGAGSAGRLE
-654 EDAEHISETERTS
+654 EDAEHISETERIS

-686 CFAEHPEVH
+686 CYTEHPEVH
-695 DALIT
+695 EALVT
-700 ETRPFGVMLEIPRLQ
+700 ETRHFGVLLEIPRLQ
-715 IKGLIK
+715 IKGLVK
-721 PDQLPGGRWVYEA
+721 PDKLPGGRWVYEA
-734 FANRWKSDHGTV
+734 FASRWKNDHGSV

-758 KVDRDQQWA
+758 KVDREQQWA
-767 DFTIA
+767 DFAIV
-772 SRGERREPEKTGASG
+772 SREKPRQTGKTA
-787 KKEKRF
+787 F
-793 TGRKRRPA
+793 
-801 EGKKAPAKARG
+801 PAKQEKGTSGHGR
-812 KRP
+812 RNR

>member
-1 MTQGGSGKE
+1 MMVSMGMGDTF
-10 KNGQRMHRPRLEAAQ
+10 
-25 KPPYDGINGNGRP
+25 
-38 LSRNFRKMN
+38 SRNFRKMN
-47 TTLKDRLIRHLEDGH
+47 HSLKDRLIRHMEDGR

-78 SRQKQD
+78 SRQKLD
-84 FRALVDQLE
+84 FRALVDQME
-93 EEGRLVR
+93 EEGKLVR

-130 LPKKEDPAAAA
+130 LPRKGDPAAAA
-141 MGWDLEAIP
+141 LGWDTEAIP
-150 ELELKPNH
+150 ELELKPNR

-173 RKASRGRRNDR
+173 RKTAKGRRNIR
-184 RDRFARPDTGMKAR
+184 RDRFSSPDAGMKAR

-209 WLGTFRAGKNKLGRV
+209 WLGVFRTGKNKPGRV
-224 LGDGIGSPASIELAE
+224 LGDGVSSPSSIELAE

-252 VEPVSR
+252 VEPVTC

-269 VEVLGYPDD
+269 VEVLGYPDE
-278 PHVDMESVIRKYD
+278 PHVDMKAVIRKYG
-291 LPVEFPSP
+291 LSAEFPAA
-299 VLREV
+299 VLREL
-304 ETLSKAPSPRELAR
+304 ETLPQNPSPGELAR

-331 PASAK
+331 PASAR
-336 DFDDAISIKATPQGW
+336 DFDDAIFITATPSGW

-356 IADVSHFVKPGSEL
+356 IADVSHFVRPGGAL
-370 DKEAL
+370 DGEAL

-414 MKFDK
+414 MKFDQ
-419 KGKLLGA
+419 KGKMLRA

-442 EAFTMMKGHDK
+442 EAFTMLKGNDK
-453 GEIPSMVREAWK
+453 GEVPSTVREAWN

-486 VRAVMDKDGR
+486 VRAVMDKNGR
-496 VTDIITEEYDES
+496 VTGIITEEYDES
-508 HQLIEECMLAANG
+508 HQLIEECMLAANE
-521 AVALTLKNKN
+521 AVALALKNGN

-537 VHEEPDSAKLFEFGQ
+537 VHEEPDSSKLFEFGQ

-573 MKSIKGTPDE
+573 MKSIKDSPDE

-629 HRSLDPLL
+629 HRSLNPLL
-637 ANPPKGA
+637 SNPPKGA
-644 KGPGSVSRLE
+644 KGAGSAGRLE
-654 EDAEHISETERTS
+654 EDAEHISETERIS
-667 ASAEKDANRMK
+667 ASAEKDANRIK

-686 CFAEHPEVH
+686 CYTDHPEVH
-695 DALIT
+695 EALVT
-700 ETRPFGVMLEIPRLQ
+700 ETRHFGVLLEIPRLQ
-715 IKGLIK
+715 IKGLVK
-721 PDQLPGGRWVYEA
+721 PDKLPGGRWVYEA
-734 FANRWKSDHGTV
+734 FASRWKNDHGSV

-758 KVDRDQQWA
+758 KVDREQQWA
-767 DFTIA
+767 DFAIV
-772 SRGERREPEKTGASG
+772 SREKPRQTEKTAFPA
-787 KKEKRF
+787 KQEKR
-793 TGRKRRPA
+793 TSGRGRRN
-801 EGKKAPAKARG
+801 R
-812 KRP
+812 

>member
-1 MTQGGSGKE
+1 MMVPMGMGDTF
-10 KNGQRMHRPRLEAAQ
+10 
-25 KPPYDGINGNGRP
+25 
-38 LSRNFRKMN
+38 SRNFRKMN
-47 TTLKDRLIRHLEDGH
+47 HSLKDRLIRHMEDGR

-78 SRQKQD
+78 SRQKLD
-84 FRALVDQLE
+84 FRALVDQME
-93 EEGRLVR
+93 EEGKLVR

-130 LPKKEDPAAAA
+130 LPRKGDPAAAA
-141 MGWDLEAIP
+141 LGWDTEAIP
-150 ELELKPNH
+150 ELELKPNR

-173 RKASRGRRNDR
+173 RKAARGRRNIR
-184 RDRFARPDTGMKAR
+184 RDRFSSPDAGMKAR

-209 WLGTFRAGKNKLGRV
+209 WLGVFRTGKNKPGRV
-224 LGDGIGSPASIELAE
+224 LGDGVSSPSSIELAE

-252 VEPVSR
+252 VEPITC

-269 VEVLGYPDD
+269 VEVLGYPDE
-278 PHVDMESVIRKYD
+278 PHVDMEAVIRKYG
-291 LPVEFPSP
+291 LSAEFPAS
-299 VLREV
+299 VLREL
-304 ETLSKAPSPRELAR
+304 ETLPQNPSPGELAR

-331 PASAK
+331 PASAR
-336 DFDDAISIKATPQGW
+336 DFDDAISITATPSGW

-356 IADVSHFVKPGSEL
+356 IADVSHFVRPGGAL
-370 DKEAL
+370 DGEAL

-414 MKFDK
+414 MKFDQ
-419 KGKLLGA
+419 KGKMLRA

-442 EAFTMMKGHDK
+442 EAFAMLKGNDK
-453 GEIPSMVREAWK
+453 GEVPSTVREAWN
-465 LASILRRNRY
+465 LASILRHNRY

-496 VTDIITEEYDES
+496 VTGIITEEYDES
-508 HQLIEECMLAANG
+508 HQLIEECMLAANE
-521 AVALTLKNKN
+521 AVALALKNGN

-537 VHEEPDSAKLFEFGQ
+537 VHEEPDSSKLFEFGQ

-573 MKSIKGTPDE
+573 MKSIKGSPDE

-629 HRSLDPLL
+629 HRSLNPLL

-644 KGPGSVSRLE
+644 KGAGSAGRLE
-654 EDAEHISETERTS
+654 EDAEHISETERIS

-686 CFAEHPEVH
+686 CYTEHPEVH
-695 DALIT
+695 EALVT
-700 ETRPFGVMLEIPRLQ
+700 ETRHFGVLLEIPRLQ
-715 IKGLIK
+715 IKGLVK
-721 PDQLPGGRWVYEA
+721 PDKLPGGRWVYEA
-734 FANRWKSDHGTV
+734 FASRWKNDHGSV

-758 KVDRDQQWA
+758 KVDREQQWA
-767 DFTIA
+767 DFAIV
-772 SRGERREPEKTGASG
+772 SREKPRQTGKTA
-787 KKEKRF
+787 F
-793 TGRKRRPA
+793 
-801 EGKKAPAKARG
+801 PAKQEKGISGRG
-812 KRP
+812 RRNH

>member
-1 MTQGGSGKE
+1 MMVSMGMGDTF
-10 KNGQRMHRPRLEAAQ
+10 
-25 KPPYDGINGNGRP
+25 
-38 LSRNFRKMN
+38 SRNFRKMN
-47 TTLKDRLIRHLEDGH
+47 HSLKDRLIRHMEDGR

-78 SRQKQD
+78 SRQKLD
-84 FRALVDQLE
+84 FRALVDQME
-93 EEGRLVR
+93 EEGKLVR

-130 LPKKEDPAAAA
+130 LPRKGDPAAAA
-141 MGWDLEAIP
+141 LGWDTEAIP
-150 ELELKPNH
+150 ELELKPNR
-158 LGTALDGDRVAVRVE
+158 LGNALDGDRVAVRVE
-173 RKASRGRRNDR
+173 RKAARGRRNIR
-184 RDRFARPDTGMKAR
+184 RDRFSSPDAGMKAR
-198 VEEVTERARSR
+198 VEEVTERARSH
-209 WLGTFRAGKNKLGRV
+209 WLGVFRTGKNKPGRV
-224 LGDGIGSPASIELAE
+224 LGDGVSSPSSIELAE

-252 VEPVSR
+252 VEPVTC

-269 VEVLGYPDD
+269 VEVLGYPDE
-278 PHVDMESVIRKYD
+278 PHVDMEAVIRKYG
-291 LPVEFPSP
+291 LSAEFPAS
-299 VLREV
+299 VLREL
-304 ETLSKAPSPRELAR
+304 ETLPQNPSPGELAR
-318 REDWTDRTVITID
+318 RENWTDRTVITID
-331 PASAK
+331 PASAR
-336 DFDDAISIKATPQGW
+336 DFDDAISITATPSGW

-356 IADVSHFVKPGSEL
+356 IADVSHFVRPGGAL
-370 DKEAL
+370 DGEAL

-414 MKFDK
+414 MKFDQ
-419 KGKLLGA
+419 KGKMLRA

-442 EAFTMMKGHDK
+442 EAFAMLKGNDK
-453 GEIPSMVREAWK
+453 GEVPSTVREAWN

-496 VTDIITEEYDES
+496 VTGIITEEYDES
-508 HQLIEECMLAANG
+508 HQLIEECMLAANE
-521 AVALTLKNKN
+521 AVALALKNGN

-537 VHEEPDSAKLFEFGQ
+537 VHEEPDSSKLFEFGQ
-552 LCKLYGH
+552 LCKLYGY

-573 MKSIKGTPDE
+573 MKSIKGSPDE

-629 HRSLDPLL
+629 HRSLNPLL

-644 KGPGSVSRLE
+644 KGAGSAGRLE
-654 EDAEHISETERTS
+654 EDAEHISETERIS

-686 CFAEHPEVH
+686 CYTEHPEVH
-695 DALIT
+695 EALVT
-700 ETRPFGVMLEIPRLQ
+700 ETRHFGVLLEIPRFQ
-715 IKGLIK
+715 IKGLVK
-721 PDQLPGGRWVYEA
+721 PDKLPGGRWVYEA
-734 FANRWKSDHGTV
+734 FASRWKNDHGSV

-758 KVDRDQQWA
+758 KVDREQQWA
-767 DFTIA
+767 DFAIV
-772 SRGERREPEKTGASG
+772 SREKPRQTGKTA
-787 KKEKRF
+787 F
-793 TGRKRRPA
+793 
-801 EGKKAPAKARG
+801 PAKQEKGTSGHGR
-812 KRP
+812 RNR

>member
-1 MTQGGSGKE
+1 MG
-10 KNGQRMHRPRLEAAQ
+10 M
-25 KPPYDGINGNGRP
+25 GNSF
-38 LSRNFRKMN
+38 SRNFRKMN
-47 TTLKDRLIRHLEDGH
+47 NSLKDRLIRHMEDGH

-78 SRQKQD
+78 SRQKLD
-84 FRALVDQLE
+84 FRALVDQME
-93 EEGRLVR
+93 EEGKLVR

-130 LPKKEDPAAAA
+130 LPRKEDPAATAL
-141 MGWDLEAIP
+141 GWDTEAVP
-150 ELELKPNH
+150 ELELKPDH

-173 RKASRGRRNDR
+173 RKAARGRRNIR
-184 RDRFARPDTGMKAR
+184 RNRFSSPDADMKAR

-209 WLGTFRAGKNKLGRV
+209 WLGVFRTGKNKPGRV
-224 LGDGIGSPASIELAE
+224 LGDGVSSPSSIELAE

-252 VEPVSR
+252 VEPITC

-269 VEVLGYPDD
+269 VEVLGYPDE
-278 PHVDMESVIRKYD
+278 PHVDMEAVIRKYG
-291 LPVEFPSP
+291 LSVEFPAS
-299 VLREV
+299 VLREL
-304 ETLSKAPSPRELAR
+304 ETLPQTPSPGELAR

-331 PASAK
+331 PASAR
-336 DFDDAISIKATPQGW
+336 DFDDAISITATPSGW

-356 IADVSHFVKPGSEL
+356 IADVSHFVKPGGSL
-370 DKEAL
+370 DGEAL

-414 MKFDK
+414 MKFDQ
-419 KGKLLGA
+419 KGKMLRA

-442 EAFTMMKGHDK
+442 EAFAMLKGNDK
-453 GEIPSMVREAWK
+453 GEVPSTVREAWN

-496 VTDIITEEYDES
+496 VTGIITEEYDES
-508 HQLIEECMLAANG
+508 HQLIEECMLAANE
-521 AVALTLKNKN
+521 AVALALKNGN

-552 LCKLYGH
+552 LCRLYGH

-573 MKSIKGTPDE
+573 MKSIKGSPDE

-629 HRSLDPLL
+629 HRSLNPLL
-637 ANPPKGA
+637 ASPPKGA
-644 KGPGSVSRLE
+644 KGAGSTGRLE
-654 EDAEHISETERTS
+654 EDAEHISETERIS

-678 LFEWLEGQ
+678 LFEWLEDQ
-686 CFAEHPEVH
+686 CYADHPEVH
-695 DALIT
+695 EALVT
-700 ETRPFGVMLEIPRLQ
+700 ETRHFGVLLEIPRLQ
-715 IKGLIK
+715 IKGLVK
-721 PDQLPGGRWVYEA
+721 PDKLPGGRWVYEA
-734 FANRWKSDHGTV
+734 FASRWKNDHGSV

-758 KVDRDQQWA
+758 KVDREQQWA
-767 DFTIA
+767 DFAIV
-772 SRGERREPEKTGASG
+772 SREKPRQTGKTA
-787 KKEKRF
+787 F
-793 TGRKRRPA
+793 
-801 EGKKAPAKARG
+801 PAKQEKGISGRG
-812 KRP
+812 RRNR

>member
-1 MTQGGSGKE
+1 MG
-10 KNGQRMHRPRLEAAQ
+10 M
-25 KPPYDGINGNGRP
+25 GNSF
-38 LSRNFRKMN
+38 SRNFRKMN
-47 TTLKDRLIRHLEDGH
+47 NSLKDRLIRHMEDGH
-62 YEPQSKSE
+62 YEPQSTSE

-78 SRQKQD
+78 SRQKLD
-84 FRALVDQLE
+84 FRALVDQME
-93 EEGRLVR
+93 EEGKLVR
-100 LQKGRYALKRER
+100 LQKGRYVLKRER

-130 LPKKEDPAAAA
+130 LPRKGDPAAAA
-141 MGWDLEAIP
+141 LGWDTEAVP

-173 RKASRGRRNDR
+173 RKAARGRRNIR
-184 RDRFARPDTGMKAR
+184 RNRFSSPDADMKAR

-209 WLGTFRAGKNKLGRV
+209 WLGVFRTGKNKPGRV
-224 LGDGIGSPASIELAE
+224 LGDGVSSPSSIELAE

-252 VEPVSR
+252 VEPITC

-269 VEVLGYPDD
+269 VEVLGYPDE
-278 PHVDMESVIRKYD
+278 PHVDMEAVIRKYG
-291 LPVEFPSP
+291 LSVEFPAS
-299 VLREV
+299 VLREL
-304 ETLSKAPSPRELAR
+304 ETLPQTPSPGELAR

-336 DFDDAISIKATPQGW
+336 DFDDAISITATPSGW

-356 IADVSHFVKPGSEL
+356 IADVSHFVKPGGSL
-370 DKEAL
+370 DGEAL

-419 KGKLLGA
+419 KGKMLRA

-442 EAFTMMKGHDK
+442 EAFAMLKGNDK
-453 GEIPSMVREAWK
+453 GEVPSTVREAWN

-496 VTDIITEEYDES
+496 VTGIITEEYDES
-508 HQLIEECMLAANG
+508 HQLIEECMLAANE
-521 AVALTLKNKN
+521 AVALALKNGN

-552 LCKLYGH
+552 LCRLYGH

-573 MKSIKGTPDE
+573 MKSIKGSPDE

-595 RARYDTEPLGHYGL
+595 RARYDTEALGHYGL

-629 HRSLDPLL
+629 HRSLNPLL

-644 KGPGSVSRLE
+644 KGAGSTGRLE
-654 EDAEHISETERTS
+654 EDAEHISETERIS

-686 CFAEHPEVH
+686 CYADHPEVH
-695 DALIT
+695 EALVT
-700 ETRPFGVMLEIPRLQ
+700 ETRHFGVLLEIPRLQ
-715 IKGLIK
+715 IKGLVK
-721 PDQLPGGRWVYEA
+721 PDKLPGGRWVYEA
-734 FANRWKSDHGTV
+734 FASRWKNDHGSV

-758 KVDRDQQWA
+758 KVDREQQWA
-767 DFTIA
+767 DFAIV
-772 SRGERREPEKTGASG
+772 SREKPRQTGKTA
-787 KKEKRF
+787 F
-793 TGRKRRPA
+793 
-801 EGKKAPAKARG
+801 PAKQEKGISGRG
-812 KRP
+812 RRNR

>member
-1 MTQGGSGKE
+1 MMVPMGMGDTF
-10 KNGQRMHRPRLEAAQ
+10 
-25 KPPYDGINGNGRP
+25 
-38 LSRNFRKMN
+38 SRNFRKMN
-47 TTLKDRLIRHLEDGH
+47 HSLKDRLIRHMEDGR

-78 SRQKQD
+78 SRQKLD
-84 FRALVDQLE
+84 FRALVDQME
-93 EEGRLVR
+93 EEGKLVR

-130 LPKKEDPAAAA
+130 LPRKGDPAAAA
-141 MGWDLEAIP
+141 LGWDTEAIP
-150 ELELKPNH
+150 ELELKPNR

-173 RKASRGRRNDR
+173 RKAARGRRNIR
-184 RDRFARPDTGMKAR
+184 RDRFSSPDAGMKAR

-209 WLGTFRAGKNKLGRV
+209 WLGVFRTGKNKPGRV
-224 LGDGIGSPASIELAE
+224 LGDGVSSPSSIELAE

-252 VEPVSR
+252 VEPVTC

-269 VEVLGYPDD
+269 VEVLGYPDE
-278 PHVDMESVIRKYD
+278 PHVDMEAVIRKYG
-291 LPVEFPSP
+291 LSAEFPAS
-299 VLREV
+299 VLREL
-304 ETLSKAPSPRELAR
+304 ETLPQNPSPGELAR
-318 REDWTDRTVITID
+318 RENWTDRTVITID
-331 PASAK
+331 PASAR
-336 DFDDAISIKATPQGW
+336 DFDDAISITATPSGW

-356 IADVSHFVKPGSEL
+356 IADVSHFVRPGGAL
-370 DKEAL
+370 DGEAL

-414 MKFDK
+414 MKFDQ
-419 KGKLLGA
+419 KGKMLRA

-442 EAFTMMKGHDK
+442 EAFAMLKGNDK
-453 GEIPSMVREAWK
+453 GEVPSTVREAWN

-496 VTDIITEEYDES
+496 VTGIITEEYDES
-508 HQLIEECMLAANG
+508 HQLIEECMLAANE
-521 AVALTLKNKN
+521 AVALALKNGN

-537 VHEEPDSAKLFEFGQ
+537 GHEEPDSSKLFEFGQ
-552 LCKLYGH
+552 LCKLYGY

-573 MKSIKGTPDE
+573 MKSIKGSPDE

-629 HRSLDPLL
+629 HRSLNPLL

-644 KGPGSVSRLE
+644 KGAGSAGRLE
-654 EDAEHISETERTS
+654 EDAEHISETERIS

-686 CFAEHPEVH
+686 CYTEHPEVH
-695 DALIT
+695 EALVT
-700 ETRPFGVMLEIPRLQ
+700 ETRHFGVLLEIPRLQ
-715 IKGLIK
+715 IKGLVK
-721 PDQLPGGRWVYEA
+721 PDKLPGGRWVYEA
-734 FANRWKSDHGTV
+734 FASRWKNDHGSV

-758 KVDRDQQWA
+758 KVDREQQWA
-767 DFTIA
+767 DFAIV
-772 SRGERREPEKTGASG
+772 SREKPRQTGKTA
-787 KKEKRF
+787 F
-793 TGRKRRPA
+793 
-801 EGKKAPAKARG
+801 PAKQEKGTSGHGR
-812 KRP
+812 RNR

>member
-1 MTQGGSGKE
+1 MMVPMGMGDTF
-10 KNGQRMHRPRLEAAQ
+10 
-25 KPPYDGINGNGRP
+25 
-38 LSRNFRKMN
+38 SRNFRKMN
-47 TTLKDRLIRHLEDGH
+47 HSLKDRLIRHMEDGR

-78 SRQKQD
+78 SRQKLD
-84 FRALVDQLE
+84 FRALVDQME
-93 EEGRLVR
+93 EEGKLVR

-130 LPKKEDPAAAA
+130 LPRKGDPAAAA
-141 MGWDLEAIP
+141 LGWDTEAIP
-150 ELELKPNH
+150 ELELKPNR
-158 LGTALDGDRVAVRVE
+158 LGTALDGDRVTVRVE
-173 RKASRGRRNDR
+173 RKAARGRRNIR
-184 RDRFARPDTGMKAR
+184 RDRFSSPDAGMKAR

-209 WLGTFRAGKNKLGRV
+209 WLGVFRTGKNKPGRV
-224 LGDGIGSPASIELAE
+224 LGDGVSSPSSIELAE

-252 VEPVSR
+252 VEPITC

-269 VEVLGYPDD
+269 VEVLGYPDE
-278 PHVDMESVIRKYD
+278 PHVDMEAVIRKYG
-291 LPVEFPSP
+291 LSAEFPAS
-299 VLREV
+299 VLREL
-304 ETLSKAPSPRELAR
+304 ETLPQNPSPGELAR
-318 REDWTDRTVITID
+318 RENWTDRTVITID
-331 PASAK
+331 PASAR
-336 DFDDAISIKATPQGW
+336 DFDDAISITATPSGW

-356 IADVSHFVKPGSEL
+356 IADVSHFVKPGGSL
-370 DKEAL
+370 DGEAL

-414 MKFDK
+414 MKFDQ
-419 KGKLLGA
+419 KGKMLRA

-442 EAFTMMKGHDK
+442 EAFAMLKGNDK
-453 GEIPSMVREAWK
+453 GEVPSTVREAWN

-496 VTDIITEEYDES
+496 VTGIITEEYDES
-508 HQLIEECMLAANG
+508 HQLIEECMLAANE
-521 AVALTLKNKN
+521 AVALALKNGN

-537 VHEEPDSAKLFEFGQ
+537 VHEEPDSSKLFEFGQ
-552 LCKLYGH
+552 LCKLYGY

-573 MKSIKGTPDE
+573 MKSIKGSPDE

-629 HRSLDPLL
+629 HRSLNPLL

-644 KGPGSVSRLE
+644 KGAGSAGRLE
-654 EDAEHISETERTS
+654 EDAEHISETERIS

-686 CFAEHPEVH
+686 CYTEHPEVH
-695 DALIT
+695 EALVT
-700 ETRPFGVMLEIPRLQ
+700 ETRHFGVLLEIPRLQ
-715 IKGLIK
+715 IKGLVK
-721 PDQLPGGRWVYEA
+721 PDKLPGGRWVYEA
-734 FANRWKSDHGTV
+734 FASRWKNDHGSV

-758 KVDRDQQWA
+758 KVDREQQWA
-767 DFTIA
+767 DFAIV
-772 SRGERREPEKTGASG
+772 SREKPRQTGKTA
-787 KKEKRF
+787 F
-793 TGRKRRPA
+793 
-801 EGKKAPAKARG
+801 PAKQEKGTSGHGR
-812 KRP
+812 RNR

>member
-1 MTQGGSGKE
+1 MMVPMGMGDTF
-10 KNGQRMHRPRLEAAQ
+10 
-25 KPPYDGINGNGRP
+25 
-38 LSRNFRKMN
+38 SRNFRKMN
-47 TTLKDRLIRHLEDGH
+47 HSLKDRLIRHMEDGR

-78 SRQKQD
+78 SRQKLD
-84 FRALVDQLE
+84 FRALVDQME
-93 EEGRLVR
+93 EEGKLVR

-130 LPKKEDPAAAA
+130 LPRKGDPAAAA
-141 MGWDLEAIP
+141 LGWDTEAIP
-150 ELELKPNH
+150 ELELKPNR

-173 RKASRGRRNDR
+173 RKAARGRRNIR
-184 RDRFARPDTGMKAR
+184 RDRFSSPDAGMKAR

-209 WLGTFRAGKNKLGRV
+209 WLGVFRTGKNKPGRV
-224 LGDGIGSPASIELAE
+224 LGDGVSSPSSIELAE

-252 VEPVSR
+252 VEPVTC

-269 VEVLGYPDD
+269 VEVLGYPDE
-278 PHVDMESVIRKYD
+278 PHVDMEAVIRKYG
-291 LPVEFPSP
+291 LSAEFPAS
-299 VLREV
+299 VLREL
-304 ETLSKAPSPRELAR
+304 ETLPQNPSPGELAR
-318 REDWTDRTVITID
+318 RENWTDRTVITID
-331 PASAK
+331 PASAR
-336 DFDDAISIKATPQGW
+336 DFDDAISITATPSGW

-356 IADVSHFVKPGSEL
+356 IADVSHFVRPGGAL
-370 DKEAL
+370 DGEAL

-414 MKFDK
+414 MKFDQ
-419 KGKLLGA
+419 KGKMLRA

-442 EAFTMMKGHDK
+442 EAFAMLKGNDK
-453 GEIPSMVREAWK
+453 GEVPSTVREAWN

-496 VTDIITEEYDES
+496 VTGIITEEYDES
-508 HQLIEECMLAANG
+508 HQLIEECMLAANE
-521 AVALTLKNKN
+521 AVALALKNGN

-537 VHEEPDSAKLFEFGQ
+537 VHEEPDSSKLFEFGQ
-552 LCKLYGH
+552 LCKLYGY

-573 MKSIKGTPDE
+573 MKSIKGSPDE

-629 HRSLDPLL
+629 HRSLNPLL

-644 KGPGSVSRLE
+644 KGAGSAGRLE
-654 EDAEHISETERTS
+654 EDTEHISETERIS

-686 CFAEHPEVH
+686 CYTEHPEVH
-695 DALIT
+695 EALVT
-700 ETRPFGVMLEIPRLQ
+700 ETRHFGVLLEIPRLQ
-715 IKGLIK
+715 IKGLVK
-721 PDQLPGGRWVYEA
+721 PDKLPGGRWVYEA
-734 FANRWKSDHGTV
+734 FASRWKNDHGSV

-758 KVDRDQQWA
+758 KVDREQQWA
-767 DFTIA
+767 DFAIV
-772 SRGERREPEKTGASG
+772 SREKPRQTGKTA
-787 KKEKRF
+787 F
-793 TGRKRRPA
+793 
-801 EGKKAPAKARG
+801 PAKQEKGTSGHGR
-812 KRP
+812 RNR

>member
-1 MTQGGSGKE
+1 MMVSMGMGDTF
-10 KNGQRMHRPRLEAAQ
+10 
-25 KPPYDGINGNGRP
+25 
-38 LSRNFRKMN
+38 SRNFRKMN
-47 TTLKDRLIRHLEDGH
+47 HSLKDRLIRHMEDGR

-78 SRQKQD
+78 SRQKLD
-84 FRALVDQLE
+84 FRALVDQME
-93 EEGRLVR
+93 EEGKLVR

-130 LPKKEDPAAAA
+130 PPRKGDPAAAA
-141 MGWDLEAIP
+141 LGWDTEAIP
-150 ELELKPNH
+150 ELELKPNR

-173 RKASRGRRNDR
+173 RKAARGRRNIR
-184 RDRFARPDTGMKAR
+184 RDRFSSPNAGMKAR

-209 WLGTFRAGKNKLGRV
+209 WLGVFRTGKNKPGRV
-224 LGDGIGSPASIELAE
+224 LGDGVSSPSFIELAE

-252 VEPVSR
+252 VEPVTC

-269 VEVLGYPDD
+269 VEVLGYPDE
-278 PHVDMESVIRKYD
+278 PHVDMEAVIRKYG
-291 LPVEFPSP
+291 LSAEFPAS
-299 VLREV
+299 VLREL
-304 ETLSKAPSPRELAR
+304 ETLPQNPSPGELAR

-331 PASAK
+331 PASAR
-336 DFDDAISIKATPQGW
+336 DFDDAISITATPSGW

-356 IADVSHFVKPGSEL
+356 IADVSHFVRPGGAL
-370 DKEAL
+370 DGEAL

-414 MKFDK
+414 MKFDQ
-419 KGKLLGA
+419 KGKMLRA

-442 EAFTMMKGHDK
+442 EAFAMLKGNDK
-453 GEIPSMVREAWK
+453 GEVPSTVREAWN

-496 VTDIITEEYDES
+496 VTGIITEEHDES
-508 HQLIEECMLAANG
+508 HQLIEECMLAANE
-521 AVALTLKNKN
+521 AVALALKNGN

-537 VHEEPDSAKLFEFGQ
+537 VHEEPDSSKLFEFGQ
-552 LCKLYGH
+552 LCKLYGY

-573 MKSIKGTPDE
+573 MKSIKGSPDE

-629 HRSLDPLL
+629 HRSLNPLL

-644 KGPGSVSRLE
+644 KGAGSAGRLE
-654 EDAEHISETERTS
+654 EDAEHISETERIS

-686 CFAEHPEVH
+686 CYTEHPEVH
-695 DALIT
+695 EALVT
-700 ETRPFGVMLEIPRLQ
+700 ETRHFGVLLEIPRLQ
-715 IKGLIK
+715 IKGLVK
-721 PDQLPGGRWVYEA
+721 PDKLPGGRWVYEA
-734 FANRWKSDHGTV
+734 FASRWKNDHGSV

-758 KVDRDQQWA
+758 KVDREQQWA
-767 DFTIA
+767 DFAIV
-772 SRGERREPEKTGASG
+772 SREKPRQTGKTA
-787 KKEKRF
+787 F
-793 TGRKRRPA
+793 
-801 EGKKAPAKARG
+801 PAKQEKGTSGHGR
-812 KRP
+812 RNR

>member
-1 MTQGGSGKE
+1 MMVPMGMGDTF
-10 KNGQRMHRPRLEAAQ
+10 
-25 KPPYDGINGNGRP
+25 
-38 LSRNFRKMN
+38 SRNFRKMN
-47 TTLKDRLIRHLEDGH
+47 HSLKDRLIRHMEDGR

-78 SRQKQD
+78 SRQKLD
-84 FRALVDQLE
+84 FRALVDQME
-93 EEGRLVR
+93 EEGKLVR

-130 LPKKEDPAAAA
+130 LPRKGDPAAAA
-141 MGWDLEAIP
+141 LGWDTEAIP
-150 ELELKPNH
+150 ELELKPNR

-173 RKASRGRRNDR
+173 RKAARGRRNIR
-184 RDRFARPDTGMKAR
+184 RDRFSSPDAGMKAR

-209 WLGTFRAGKNKLGRV
+209 WLGVFRTGKNKPGRV
-224 LGDGIGSPASIELAE
+224 LGDGVSSPSSIELAE

-252 VEPVSR
+252 VEPVTC

-269 VEVLGYPDD
+269 VEVLGYPDE
-278 PHVDMESVIRKYD
+278 PHVDMEAVIRKYG
-291 LPVEFPSP
+291 LSAEFPAS
-299 VLREV
+299 VLREL
-304 ETLSKAPSPRELAR
+304 ETLPQNPSPGELAR
-318 REDWTDRTVITID
+318 RENWTDRTVITID
-331 PASAK
+331 PASAR
-336 DFDDAISIKATPQGW
+336 DFDDAISITATPSGW

-356 IADVSHFVKPGSEL
+356 IADVSHFVRPGGAL
-370 DKEAL
+370 DGEAL

-414 MKFDK
+414 MKFDQ
-419 KGKLLGA
+419 KGKMLRA

-442 EAFTMMKGHDK
+442 EAFAMLKGNDK
-453 GEIPSMVREAWK
+453 GEVPSTVREAWN

-496 VTDIITEEYDES
+496 VTGIITEEYDES
-508 HQLIEECMLAANG
+508 HQLIEECMLAANE
-521 AVALTLKNKN
+521 AVALALKNGN

-573 MKSIKGTPDE
+573 MKFIKGSPDE

-629 HRSLDPLL
+629 HRSLNPLL

-644 KGPGSVSRLE
+644 RGAGSTGRLE
-654 EDAEHISETERTS
+654 EDAEHISETERIS

-686 CFAEHPEVH
+686 CYTEHPEVH
-695 DALIT
+695 EALVM
-700 ETRPFGVMLEIPRLQ
+700 ETRHFGVLLEIPRLQ
-715 IKGLIK
+715 IKGLVK
-721 PDQLPGGRWVYEA
+721 PDKLPGGRWVYEA
-734 FANRWKSDHGTV
+734 FASRWKNDHGSV

-758 KVDRDQQWA
+758 KVDREQQWA
-767 DFTIA
+767 DFAIV
-772 SRGERREPEKTGASG
+772 SREKPRQTGKTAVPV
-787 KKEKRF
+787 KQEKR
-793 TGRKRRPA
+793 TSVRGRRDR
-801 EGKKAPAKARG
+801 
-812 KRP
+812 